1 MKTSR
6 STRVPARAA
15 AWRWCAIVVLGVLAI
30 VPGAARAQDLPAT
43 PPPIRSKDL
52 ERLLQAMEAGP
63 ESRAAAVAA
72 FDAYVDRWQRLR
84 DETIRPLQAS
94 MAAALAKVPA
104 MPSMEDAEELAGGV
118 VHTAGAEAEAEA
130 EAYQARVAEWQR
142 AWEDREAS
150 KKAALEP
157 FRARAASVSTDVRAA
172 ERALFEAVR
181 ATAASDASRAAVD
194 REELVR
200 RRRIAVA
207 SREDLRGQ
215 PWMPLTFPSL
225 PTGAPAD
232 DALRAR
238 LDARIMAWER
248 ASAEALEQ
256 GASAEEFVRRR
267 LLAAAEVAAM
277 LPADVGAPW
286 IRGVR
291 GRAANQLGLWGIDP
305 SAGLASALGDRA
317 TPEVRARMDRWADE
331 RDALLVEAL
340 AAGDAEAADDVAADD
355 AAADDEAAP
364 SAASLRIA
372 LMQRDQELSDTALAE
387 LAALID
393 DPAFGKEALQMKLMQ
408 ESWKRR
414 PDDEGG
420 PRFAG
425 ESVMRGAM
433 ARSRAAVG
441 GDQPEDGE
449 EADPFGPDNMEWI
462 ASAGTIRR
470 ADLEPVRAR
479 LGIPD
484 EATSLWNQLC
494 DDLVA
499 TSAEVDSEM
508 KSFIKEAEQDR
519 GAGRGLVER
528 RRAIGRRSE
537 AAEMAWFDA
546 VAAAFPS
553 IPAEALD
560 AERGR
565 RAVRRAVEGGS
576 IFLVQVR
583 MVGNRWIDAD
593 LDRAAD
599 ACSSDARRAAA
610 RPLADWRGAQA
621 AAVNDLVACSERMF
635 ERMVAAHE
643 AMQAAAAD
651 GNEAG
656 IAAFDGFQR
665 VQADY
670 QREVDEVSRRAEA
683 TLAASTQA
691 VAEAMPRPQGAVFRR
706 GVRRQMHPE
715 VYRDQDRVDA
725 AIDAAL
731 GDPSLTPDQRG
742 AAAAAWGESQTRFEG
757 IAERLIAQSAKTDRA
772 MADMFGD
779 MLGAAAGEAG
789 ASEMERAALASDDLA
804 YDQAELRA
812 RTVRRV
818 RAAVGDRVADA
829 HGVR

>member
-6 STRVPARAA
+6 SIRVAAHVA
-15 AWRWCAIVVLGVLAI
+15 AWRWCAMAVVGVLVL
-30 VPGAARAQDLPAT
+30 VPGMARAQDLPAT

-63 ESRAAAVAA
+63 EARAAAVAA

-104 MPSMEDAEELAGGV
+104 MQDAEALAGGV
-118 VHTAGAEAEAEA
+118 VHAAGAEAEAEA

-142 AWEDREAS
+142 AWEEREAA
-150 KKAALEP
+150 KKAVLEP
-157 FRARAASVSTDVRAA
+157 FRARAAGVSTDVRAA
-172 ERALFEAVR
+172 ERALFEAMR

-215 PWMPLTFPSL
+215 QGIPLTFPSL

-232 DALRAR
+232 EALRGR
-238 LDARIMAWER
+238 IDARIMAWER

-256 GASAEEFVRRR
+256 GTPAEEFVRRR
-267 LLAAAEVAAM
+267 LAAAAEVAAM
-277 LPADVGAPW
+277 LPAEVGAPW

-317 TPEVRARMDRWADE
+317 TPEVRARLDRWAEE
-331 RDALLVEAL
+331 RDALLLEAL
-340 AAGDAEAADDVAADD
+340 AVDG
-355 AAADDEAAP
+355 AAADGAVATDDAAAP
-364 SAASLRIA
+364 SAASVRMSL
-372 LMQRDQELSDTALAE
+372 LQRDQELSNTALAE
-387 LAALID
+387 LAALIA
-393 DPAFGKEALQMKLMQ
+393 DPALGKEALQMKLMS

-414 PDDEGG
+414 PDDDGG

-425 ESVMRGAM
+425 DSVMRGAM
-433 ARSRAAVG
+433 ARSIAAVG

-449 EADPFGPDNMEWI
+449 DGEDGDPFGPAMMERI
-462 ASAGTIRR
+462 VSAGTIRR

-484 EATSLWNQLC
+484 EAASLWNQLC

-519 GAGRGLVER
+519 GVGRGLVER

-546 VAAAFPS
+546 VAAAFPA

-583 MVGNRWIDAD
+583 MIGNRWIDAD

-599 ACSSDARRAAA
+599 ACSPDARRAAA
-610 RPLADWRGAQA
+610 RPLGDWRGAQV

-635 ERMVAAHE
+635 ERMVAAQE
-643 AMQAAAAD
+643 AMQAAAAN
-651 GNEAG
+651 GNEAAV
-656 IAAFDGFQR
+656 AAFEGFQR

-670 QREVDEVSRRAEA
+670 QREVEEVSRRAEA

-706 GVRRQMHPE
+706 GVRRQLHPE
-715 VYRDQDRVDA
+715 VYRAQDRVDA
-725 AIDAAL
+725 AIGAAL

-779 MLGAAAGEAG
+779 MFADSGDGG
-789 ASEMERAALASDDLA
+789 PSEMERAALASDDLA
-804 YDQAELRA
+804 YDQVELRA

>member
-6 STRVPARAA
+6 STRVPAWVE
-15 AWRWCAIVVLGVLAI
+15 AWRWCVMVVLGVLAV
-30 VPGAARAQDLPAT
+30 VPAAARAQDLPAT

-52 ERLLQAMEAGP
+52 ERLLRAMEAGP

-104 MPSMEDAEELAGGV
+104 MPGMEDAEELAGGV

-238 LDARIMAWER
+238 IDARIMAWER

-267 LLAAAEVAAM
+267 LLAAAEVAKM
-277 LPADVGAPW
+277 LPADAGAPW

-291 GRAANQLGLWGIDP
+291 GAASNQLGLWGIDP

-317 TPEVRARMDRWADE
+317 TPEVRARMDRWAEE

-340 AAGDAEAADDVAADD
+340 AAGDAAASAN
-355 AAADDEAAP
+355 AAAVDDSAAP
-364 SAASLRIA
+364 SAASMRIT
-372 LMQRDQELSDTALAE
+372 LIQRDQELSDTALAE

-393 DPAFGKEALQMKLMQ
+393 DSAFGKEALQMKLMQ

-414 PDDEGG
+414 RDDEDG

-425 ESVMRGAM
+425 DSAMRGAM
-433 ARSRAAVG
+433 ARSIAAVG

-449 EADPFGPDNMEWI
+449 EADPFAPDMMERI

-484 EATSLWNQLC
+484 EAASLWNQLC

-508 KSFIKEAEQDR
+508 KSFIKQAEQDP
-519 GAGRGLVER
+519 GLGRGLVER

-537 AAEMAWFDA
+537 AAETAWFDA

-553 IPAEALD
+553 IPAEAID

-576 IFLVQVR
+576 IFLVQAR
-583 MVGNRWIDAD
+583 MTGNRWIDAD

-599 ACSSDARRAAA
+599 GCSPDARRAAA

-621 AAVNDLVACSERMF
+621 AAVNDLIACSERMV
-635 ERMVAAHE
+635 ERMVAAQE

-651 GNEAG
+651 GNAASM
-656 IAAFDGFQR
+656 AAFEGFQKA
-665 VQADY
+665 QADY

-779 MLGAAAGEAG
+779 MLADGDDGG
-789 ASEMERAALASDDLA
+789 PSEMERAALASDDLA

>member
-1 MKTSR
+1 MRTSR

-15 AWRWCAIVVLGVLAI
+15 AWRWCVMVVLGVLAV

-94 MAAALAKVPA
+94 MVAALAKVPA
-104 MPSMEDAEELAGGV
+104 MPDRWEAEAMAVGV
-118 VHTAGAEAEAEA
+118 VDAAGAEAEAEA
-130 EAYQARVAEWQR
+130 SRARAEEWQR
-142 AWEDREAS
+142 AWEAREES
-150 KKAALEP
+150 RKAALEP

-172 ERALFEAVR
+172 ERAFFEALR

-215 PWMPLTFPSL
+215 QGMPLTFPSL
-225 PTGAPAD
+225 PSGAPAD
-232 DALRAR
+232 EALRGR
-238 LDARIMAWER
+238 IDARIMAWER

-256 GASAEEFVRRR
+256 GVPAEEFVRRR
-267 LLAAAEVAAM
+267 LSAAAEVAAM
-277 LPADVGAPW
+277 LPADVGTPW

-340 AAGDAEAADDVAADD
+340 AAGDAAAAEDAAVDDA

-393 DPAFGKEALQMKLMQ
+393 DPALGKEALQMKLMQ

-414 PDDEGG
+414 PADEDG

-425 ESVMRGAM
+425 DSVMRGAV

-449 EADPFGPDNMEWI
+449 EADPFGPDMMEWI
-462 ASAGTIRR
+462 VSAGTIRR
-470 ADLEPVRAR
+470 ADLEPMRAR

-484 EATSLWNQLC
+484 EAASLWNQLC

-508 KSFIKEAEQDR
+508 TSFIKEAEQDP
-519 GAGRGLVER
+519 GGGRGMVER
-528 RRAIGRRSE
+528 RRAIGRRGE

-576 IFLVQVR
+576 IFLMQAR
-583 MVGNRWIDAD
+583 MTGNRWVDAD

-599 ACSSDARRAAA
+599 ACAPDARRAAA
-610 RPLADWRGAQA
+610 KPLADWRGAQA
-621 AAVNDLVACSERMF
+621 AAVNDLVACSERMV
-635 ERMVAAHE
+635 ERMVAAQE

-651 GNEAG
+651 GNAASM
-656 IAAFDGFQR
+656 AAFEGFQKA
-665 VQADY
+665 QADY

-691 VAEAMPRPQGAVFRR
+691 VAAAMPRPQGAVFRR

-725 AIDAAL
+725 AIGAAL

-742 AAAAAWGESQTRFEG
+742 AAAAAWGESQTRFEA
-757 IAERLIAQSAKTDRA
+757 IAERLIAQSARNDRA
-772 MADMFGD
+772 MADMFVD
-779 MLGAAAGEAG
+779 MLGTAAGDAG
-789 ASEMERAALASDDLA
+789 LSEIERASLASDDLA

-818 RAAVGDRVADA
+818 RAAVGDRVADT

>member
-1 MKTSR
+1 MKPSR
-6 STRVPARAA
+6 SIRVAA
-15 AWRWCAIVVLGVLAI
+15 HVSAWRWCAMAVVGVLLL
-30 VPGAARAQDLPAT
+30 VPGMARAQDLPAT

-63 ESRAAAVAA
+63 EARAAAVAA

-118 VHTAGAEAEAEA
+118 VPTAGAEAEAEA
-130 EAYQARVAEWQR
+130 EAHPARVLQARHR
-142 AWEDREAS
+142 AWEERKES

-207 SREDLRGQ
+207 SRGDLRGR
-215 PWMPLTFPSL
+215 WFPLTFPPL
-225 PTGAPAD
+225 PNGMPAD
-232 DALRAR
+232 EALRGR
-238 LDARIMAWER
+238 IDARIMAWER

-256 GASAEEFVRRR
+256 GASAEEFVRRG

-317 TPEVRARMDRWADE
+317 TPEVRARLDRWAEE

-340 AAGDAEAADDVAADD
+340 AGGDAGAADD
-355 AAADDEAAP
+355 AD
-364 SAASLRIA
+364 SLRIA
-372 LMQRDQELSDTALAE
+372 LMQRDQQLSDTALAE

-433 ARSRAAVG
+433 ARSIAAMG

-449 EADPFGPDNMEWI
+449 EADPFGPDMMERI

-484 EATSLWNQLC
+484 EAASLWNQLC

-508 KSFIKEAEQDR
+508 KSFIKEAEQDPGLGR
-519 GAGRGLVER
+519 GRGLVER

-546 VAAAFPS
+546 VAAAFPA

-576 IFLVQVR
+576 IFLVQAR
-583 MVGNRWIDAD
+583 MTGNRWIDAD

-599 ACSSDARRAAA
+599 ACSPDARRGAA
-610 RPLADWRGAQA
+610 RPLTDWRGAQA
-621 AAVNDLVACSERMF
+621 AAVNDLVACSERMV
-635 ERMVAAHE
+635 ERMVAAQE
-643 AMQAAAAD
+643 AMQAA
-651 GNEAG
+651 EAG
-656 IAAFDGFQR
+656 GNAARTAAFEGFQKA
-665 VQADY
+665 QAEW
-670 QREVDEVSRRAEA
+670 QREVEEVSRRAEA

-731 GDPSLTPDQRG
+731 GDPSLSPDQRG
-742 AAAAAWGESQTRFEG
+742 AAAAAWGESQTRFEA
-757 IAERLIAQSAKTDRA
+757 IAERLIAQSARNDRA

-779 MLGAAAGEAG
+779 MRGAAAGDAG
-789 ASEMERAALASDDLA
+789 RSEMERAALASDDLA

>member
-1 MKTSR
+1 M
-6 STRVPARAA
+6 VARRLGTIA
-15 AWRWCAIVVLGVLAI
+15 VVCVLALAC
-30 VPGAARAQDLPAT
+30 GTARAQGIPQT

-52 ERLLQAMEAGP
+52 NRMLEAMQAGAEAR
-63 ESRAAAVAA
+63 SAAVAA

-84 DETIRPLQAS
+84 DETVRPLQAS
-94 MAAALAKVPA
+94 MAAALAKVPGA
-104 MPSMEDAEELAGGV
+104 AEPDIDFGVPDAPAGDAQ
-118 VHTAGAEAEAEA
+118 TPAEAEAAAAAMSARIEELRRAMEA
-130 EAYQARVAEWQR
+130 REGARA
-142 AWEDREAS
+142 
-150 KKAALEP
+150 AALEP
-157 FRARAASVSTDVRAA
+157 FRARAAAVPNDVRAA
-172 ERALFEAVR
+172 ERAFFELLR
-181 ATAASDASRAAVD
+181 ATAASDAQRAVVE

-200 RRRIAVA
+200 RRRIALA
-207 SREDLRGQ
+207 SRPDLRASFGLT
-215 PWMPLTFPSL
+215 LTFPSL
-225 PTGAPAD
+225 PAGVPAD
-232 DALRAR
+232 EALRAR
-238 LDARIMAWER
+238 IDACIMAWER
-248 ASAEALEQ
+248 ASTASLEQ
-256 GASAEEFVRRR
+256 GGTADEFRSRRI
-267 LLAAAEVAAM
+267 AAAVEVAAM
-277 LPADVGAPW
+277 MPDEVGTRW
-286 IRGVR
+286 VRGVR
-291 GRAANQLGLWGIDP
+291 GRAANALGLWGIDP
-305 SAGLASALGDRA
+305 AAGLESALGDRA
-317 TPEVRARMDRWADE
+317 TPEVRARIDRWAEE
-331 RDALLVEAL
+331 RDALVVQAAAPPPAPVDGVAASDRMAL
-340 AAGDAEAADDVAADD
+340 MMRDRELSEAALTD
-355 AAADDEAAP
+355 
-364 SAASLRIA
+364 
-372 LMQRDQELSDTALAE
+372 
-387 LAALID
+387 LAALIA
-393 DPAFGKEALQMKLMQ
+393 DPSLDKDALETKLMA

-414 PDDEGG
+414 PDDDGDA
-420 PRFAG
+420 RFSG
-425 ESVMRGAM
+425 ESMMRSAM
-433 ARSRAAVG
+433 ERSIATLG
-441 GDQPEDGE
+441 GDEAADAGDSED
-449 EADPFGPDNMEWI
+449 ADPFDPAMMERI

-470 ADLEPVRAR
+470 ADLELVRAR

-484 EATSLWNQLC
+484 EGATLWDQLC

-499 TSAEVDSEM
+499 KSADIESEM
-508 KSFIKEAEQDR
+508 KSIVQAAAE
-519 GAGRGLVER
+519 GRGMVER
-528 RRAIGRRSE
+528 SRAIARRRE
-537 AAEMAWFDA
+537 AAETAWFDA

-553 IPAEALD
+553 IPAEAID

-576 IFLVQVR
+576 IFLVQAR
-583 MVGNRWIDAD
+583 MTGNRWIDAD

-599 ACSSDARRAAA
+599 GCSPDARRAAA

-621 AAVNDLVACSERMF
+621 AAVNDLIACSERMV
-635 ERMVAAHE
+635 ERMVAAQE

-651 GNEAG
+651 GNAASM
-656 IAAFDGFQR
+656 AAFEGFQKA
-665 VQADY
+665 QADY

-779 MLGAAAGEAG
+779 MLADGDDGG
-789 ASEMERAALASDDLA
+789 PSEMERAALASDDLA

>member
-1 MKTSR
+1 M
-6 STRVPARAA
+6 A
-15 AWRWCAIVVLGVLAI
+15 VVWVLTLAS
-30 VPGAARAQDLPAT
+30 GTARAQGIPQT

-52 ERLLQAMEAGP
+52 NRMLEAMQAGAEA
-63 ESRAAAVAA
+63 RAAAVAA

-94 MAAALAKVPA
+94 MAAALAKAP
-104 MPSMEDAEELAGGV
+104 G
-118 VHTAGAEAEAEA
+118 TAGTEMDFGVPDAPAGDAQTPAEAEAAAAAISAEIEEFRRAMEA
-130 EAYQARVAEWQR
+130 RDGARA
-142 AWEDREAS
+142 
-150 KKAALEP
+150 AALEP
-157 FRARAASVSTDVRAA
+157 FRARAAAVPNDVRAA
-172 ERALFEAVR
+172 ERAFFELLR
-181 ATAASDASRAAVD
+181 ATAASDAQRAVVE

-207 SREDLRGQ
+207 SRPDLRASFGLT
-215 PWMPLTFPSL
+215 LTFPSL
-225 PTGAPAD
+225 PAGVPAD
-232 DALRAR
+232 EALRAR
-238 LDARIMAWER
+238 IDACIMAWER
-248 ASAEALEQ
+248 ASTASLEQ
-256 GASAEEFVRRR
+256 GGTADEFRSRRI
-267 LLAAAEVAAM
+267 AAAVEVAAM
-277 LPADVGAPW
+277 MPDEVGTRW
-286 IRGVR
+286 VRGVR
-291 GRAANQLGLWGIDP
+291 GRAANALGLWGIDP
-305 SAGLASALGDRA
+305 AAGLESALGDRA
-317 TPEVRARMDRWADE
+317 TPEVRARIDRWAEE
-331 RDALLVEAL
+331 RDALVVQAAAPPPAPVDGVAASDRMAL
-340 AAGDAEAADDVAADD
+340 MMRDRELSEAALTD
-355 AAADDEAAP
+355 
-364 SAASLRIA
+364 
-372 LMQRDQELSDTALAE
+372 
-387 LAALID
+387 LAALIA
-393 DPAFGKEALQMKLMQ
+393 DPSLDKDALETKLMA

-414 PDDEGG
+414 PDDDGDA
-420 PRFAG
+420 RFSG
-425 ESVMRGAM
+425 ESMMRSAM
-433 ARSRAAVG
+433 ERSIATLG
-441 GDQPEDGE
+441 GDEAADAGDSED
-449 EADPFGPDNMEWI
+449 ADPFDPAMMERI

-470 ADLEPVRAR
+470 ADLELVRAR

-484 EATSLWNQLC
+484 EGATLWDQLC

-499 TSAEVDSEM
+499 KSADIESEM
-508 KSFIKEAEQDR
+508 KSIVQAAAE
-519 GAGRGLVER
+519 GRGMVER
-528 RRAIGRRSE
+528 SRAIARRRE
-537 AAEMAWFDA
+537 AAETAWFDA

-553 IPAEALD
+553 IPAEAID

-576 IFLVQVR
+576 LFLVQAR
-583 MVGNRWIDAD
+583 MTGNRWIDAD

-599 ACSSDARRAAA
+599 GCSPDARRAAA
-610 RPLADWRGAQA
+610 KPLADWRGAQA
-621 AAVNDLVACSERMF
+621 AAVNDLIACSERMV
-635 ERMVAAHE
+635 ERMVAAQE

-651 GNEAG
+651 GNAASM
-656 IAAFDGFQR
+656 AAFEGFQKA
-665 VQADY
+665 QADY

-779 MLGAAAGEAG
+779 MLADGDDGG
-789 ASEMERAALASDDLA
+789 PSEMERAALASDDLA

>member
-1 MKTSR
+1 M
-6 STRVPARAA
+6 VARRLGTIA
-15 AWRWCAIVVLGVLAI
+15 VVCVLALAC
-30 VPGAARAQDLPAT
+30 GTARAQGIPQT

-52 ERLLQAMEAGP
+52 NRMLEAMQAGAEAR
-63 ESRAAAVAA
+63 SAAVAA

-84 DETIRPLQAS
+84 DETVRPLQAS
-94 MAAALAKVPA
+94 MAAALAKAPGAAEPDMDFGVP
-104 MPSMEDAEELAGGV
+104 DAPAGEAQ
-118 VHTAGAEAEAEA
+118 TPAEAEAAAAAMSARIEEFRRAMEA
-130 EAYQARVAEWQR
+130 RDGARA
-142 AWEDREAS
+142 
-150 KKAALEP
+150 AALEP
-157 FRARAASVSTDVRAA
+157 FRARAAAVPNDVRAA
-172 ERALFEAVR
+172 ERAFFELVR
-181 ATAASDASRAAVD
+181 ATATSDAQRAVVE

-207 SREDLRGQ
+207 SRPDLRASFGLT
-215 PWMPLTFPSL
+215 LTFPSL
-225 PTGAPAD
+225 PAGVPAD
-232 DALRAR
+232 EALRAR
-238 LDARIMAWER
+238 IDACIIAWER
-248 ASAEALEQ
+248 ASTASLEQ
-256 GASAEEFVRRR
+256 GGTADEFRSRRI
-267 LLAAAEVAAM
+267 AAAVEVAAM
-277 LPADVGAPW
+277 MPDEVGTRW
-286 IRGVR
+286 VRGVR
-291 GRAANQLGLWGIDP
+291 GRAANALGLWGIDP
-305 SAGLASALGDRA
+305 AAGLESALGDRA
-317 TPEVRARMDRWADE
+317 TPEVRARIDRWAEE
-331 RDALLVEAL
+331 RDALVVQAAAPPPAPVDGVAASDRMAL
-340 AAGDAEAADDVAADD
+340 MMRDRELSEAALTD
-355 AAADDEAAP
+355 
-364 SAASLRIA
+364 
-372 LMQRDQELSDTALAE
+372 
-387 LAALID
+387 LAALIA
-393 DPAFGKEALQMKLMQ
+393 DPSLDKDALETKLMA

-414 PDDEGG
+414 PDDDGDA
-420 PRFAG
+420 RFSG
-425 ESVMRGAM
+425 ESMMRSAM
-433 ARSRAAVG
+433 ERSIATLG
-441 GDQPEDGE
+441 GDEAADAGDSED
-449 EADPFGPDNMEWI
+449 ADPFDPAMMERI

-470 ADLEPVRAR
+470 ADLELVRAR

-484 EATSLWNQLC
+484 EGATLWDQLC

-499 TSAEVDSEM
+499 KSADIESEM
-508 KSFIKEAEQDR
+508 KSIVQAAAE
-519 GAGRGLVER
+519 GRGMVER
-528 RRAIGRRSE
+528 SRAIARRRE
-537 AAEMAWFDA
+537 AAETAWFDA

-553 IPAEALD
+553 IPAEAID

-576 IFLVQVR
+576 IFLVQAR
-583 MVGNRWIDAD
+583 MTGNRWIDAD

-599 ACSSDARRAAA
+599 GCSPDARRAAA

-621 AAVNDLVACSERMF
+621 AAVNDLIACSERMV
-635 ERMVAAHE
+635 ERMVAAQE

-651 GNEAG
+651 GNAASM
-656 IAAFDGFQR
+656 AAFEGFQKA
-665 VQADY
+665 QADY

-779 MLGAAAGEAG
+779 MLADGDDGG
-789 ASEMERAALASDDLA
+789 PSEMERAALASDDLA

>member
-1 MKTSR
+1 MKPSR
-6 STRVPARAA
+6 SIRVAA
-15 AWRWCAIVVLGVLAI
+15 HVSAWRWCAMAVVGVLLL
-30 VPGAARAQDLPAT
+30 VPGMARAQDLPAT

-63 ESRAAAVAA
+63 EARAAAVAA

-118 VHTAGAEAEAEA
+118 VPTAGAEAEAEA
-130 EAYQARVAEWQR
+130 EAHQARVLQARHR
-142 AWEDREAS
+142 AWEERKES

-207 SREDLRGQ
+207 SRGDLRGR
-215 PWMPLTFPSL
+215 WFPLTFPPL
-225 PTGAPAD
+225 PNGMPAD
-232 DALRAR
+232 EALRGR
-238 LDARIMAWER
+238 IDARIMAWER

-256 GASAEEFVRRR
+256 GASAEEFVRRG

-317 TPEVRARMDRWADE
+317 TPEVRARLDRWAEE

-340 AAGDAEAADDVAADD
+340 AGGDAGAADD
-355 AAADDEAAP
+355 AD
-364 SAASLRIA
+364 SLRIA
-372 LMQRDQELSDTALAE
+372 LMQRDQQLSDTALAE

-433 ARSRAAVG
+433 ARSIAAMG

-449 EADPFGPDNMEWI
+449 EADPFGPDMMERI

-484 EATSLWNQLC
+484 EAASLWNQLC

-508 KSFIKEAEQDR
+508 KSFIKEAEQDPGLGR
-519 GAGRGLVER
+519 GRGLVER

-546 VAAAFPS
+546 VAAAFPA

-576 IFLVQVR
+576 IFLVQAR
-583 MVGNRWIDAD
+583 MTGNRWIDAD

-599 ACSSDARRAAA
+599 ACSPDARRGAA
-610 RPLADWRGAQA
+610 RPLTDWRGAQA
-621 AAVNDLVACSERMF
+621 AAVNDLVACSERMV

-643 AMQAAAAD
+643 AMQAA
-651 GNEAG
+651 EAG
-656 IAAFDGFQR
+656 GNAARTAAFEGFQKA
-665 VQADY
+665 QAEW
-670 QREVDEVSRRAEA
+670 QREVEEVSRRAEA

-731 GDPSLTPDQRG
+731 GDPSLSPDQRG
-742 AAAAAWGESQTRFEG
+742 AAAAAWGESQTRFEA
-757 IAERLIAQSAKTDRA
+757 IAERLIAQSARNDRA

-779 MLGAAAGEAG
+779 MRGAAAGDAG
-789 ASEMERAALASDDLA
+789 RSEMERAALASDDLA

>member
-1 MKTSR
+1 MKDR
-6 STRVPARAA
+6 SIHRATWSVARRSVAMA
-15 AWRWCAIVVLGVLAI
+15 VVWVLTLAS
-30 VPGAARAQDLPAT
+30 GTARAQGIPQT

-52 ERLLQAMEAGP
+52 NRMLEAMQAGAEA
-63 ESRAAAVAA
+63 RAAAVAA

-94 MAAALAKVPA
+94 MAAALAKAP
-104 MPSMEDAEELAGGV
+104 G
-118 VHTAGAEAEAEA
+118 TAGTEMDFGVPDAPAGDAQTPAEAEAAAAAISAEIEEFRRAMEA
-130 EAYQARVAEWQR
+130 RDGARA
-142 AWEDREAS
+142 
-150 KKAALEP
+150 AALEP
-157 FRARAASVSTDVRAA
+157 FRARAAAVPNDVRAA
-172 ERALFEAVR
+172 ERAFFELLR
-181 ATAASDASRAAVD
+181 ATATSDAQRAVVE

-207 SREDLRGQ
+207 SRPDLRASFGLA
-215 PWMPLTFPSL
+215 LTFPAL
-225 PTGAPAD
+225 PAGVPAD
-232 DALRAR
+232 EALRAR
-238 LDARIMAWER
+238 IDACILAWER
-248 ASAEALEQ
+248 ASTASLEQ
-256 GASAEEFVRRR
+256 GGTADEFRSRRI
-267 LLAAAEVAAM
+267 AAAVEVAAM
-277 LPADVGAPW
+277 MPDEVGTRW
-286 IRGVR
+286 VRGVR
-291 GRAANQLGLWGIDP
+291 GRAANALGLWGIDP
-305 SAGLASALGDRA
+305 AAGLESALGDRA
-317 TPEVRARMDRWADE
+317 TPEVRARIDRWAEE
-331 RDALLVEAL
+331 RDALVVQAAAPPPAPVDGVAASDRMAL
-340 AAGDAEAADDVAADD
+340 MMRDRELSEAALTD
-355 AAADDEAAP
+355 
-364 SAASLRIA
+364 
-372 LMQRDQELSDTALAE
+372 
-387 LAALID
+387 LAALIA
-393 DPAFGKEALQMKLMQ
+393 DPSLDKDALETKLMA

-414 PDDEGG
+414 PDDDGDA
-420 PRFAG
+420 RFSG
-425 ESVMRGAM
+425 ESMMRSAM
-433 ARSRAAVG
+433 ERSIATLG
-441 GDQPEDGE
+441 GDEAADAGDSED
-449 EADPFGPDNMEWI
+449 ADPFDPAMMERI

-470 ADLEPVRAR
+470 ADLELVRAR

-484 EATSLWNQLC
+484 EGATLWDQLC

-499 TSAEVDSEM
+499 KSADIESEM
-508 KSFIKEAEQDR
+508 KSIVQAAAE
-519 GAGRGLVER
+519 GRGMVER
-528 RRAIGRRSE
+528 SRAIARRRE
-537 AAEMAWFDA
+537 AAETAWFDA

-576 IFLVQVR
+576 IFLVQAR
-583 MVGNRWIDAD
+583 MTGNRWIDAD

-599 ACSSDARRAAA
+599 GCSPDARRAAA

-621 AAVNDLVACSERMF
+621 AAVNDLIACSERMV
-635 ERMVAAHE
+635 ERMVAAQE

-651 GNEAG
+651 GNAASM
-656 IAAFDGFQR
+656 AAFEGFQKA
-665 VQADY
+665 QADY

-779 MLGAAAGEAG
+779 MLADGDDGG
-789 ASEMERAALASDDLA
+789 PSEMERAALASDDLA

>member
-1 MKTSR
+1 MTTSR
-6 STRVPARAA
+6 SIHRAA
-15 AWRWCAIVVLGVLAI
+15 RMVARRLGTIAVVCVLALAC
-30 VPGAARAQDLPAT
+30 GTARAQGIPQT

-52 ERLLQAMEAGP
+52 NRMLEAMQAGAEAR
-63 ESRAAAVAA
+63 SAAVAA

-84 DETIRPLQAS
+84 DETVRPLQAS
-94 MAAALAKVPA
+94 MAAALAKAPGAAEPDMDFGVP
-104 MPSMEDAEELAGGV
+104 DAPAGEAQ
-118 VHTAGAEAEAEA
+118 TPAEAEAAAAAMSARIEEFRRAMEA
-130 EAYQARVAEWQR
+130 RDGARA
-142 AWEDREAS
+142 
-150 KKAALEP
+150 AALEP
-157 FRARAASVSTDVRAA
+157 FRARAAAVPNDVRAA
-172 ERALFEAVR
+172 ERAFFELVR
-181 ATAASDASRAAVD
+181 ATATSDAQRAVVE

-207 SREDLRGQ
+207 SRPDLRASFGLT
-215 PWMPLTFPSL
+215 LTFPSL
-225 PTGAPAD
+225 PAGVPAD
-232 DALRAR
+232 EALRAR
-238 LDARIMAWER
+238 IDACIMAWER
-248 ASAEALEQ
+248 ASTASLEQ
-256 GASAEEFVRRR
+256 GGTADEFRSRRI
-267 LLAAAEVAAM
+267 AAAVEVAAM
-277 LPADVGAPW
+277 MPDEVGTRW
-286 IRGVR
+286 VRGVR
-291 GRAANQLGLWGIDP
+291 GRAANALGLWGIDP
-305 SAGLASALGDRA
+305 AAGLESALGDRA
-317 TPEVRARMDRWADE
+317 TPEVRARIDRWAEE
-331 RDALLVEAL
+331 RDALVVQAAAPPPAPVDGVAASDRMAL
-340 AAGDAEAADDVAADD
+340 MMRDRELSEAALTD
-355 AAADDEAAP
+355 
-364 SAASLRIA
+364 
-372 LMQRDQELSDTALAE
+372 
-387 LAALID
+387 LAALIA
-393 DPAFGKEALQMKLMQ
+393 DPSLDKDALETKLMA

-414 PDDEGG
+414 PDDDGDA
-420 PRFAG
+420 RFSG
-425 ESVMRGAM
+425 ESMMRSAM
-433 ARSRAAVG
+433 ERSIATLG
-441 GDQPEDGE
+441 GDEAADAGDSED
-449 EADPFGPDNMEWI
+449 ADPFDPAMMERI

-470 ADLEPVRAR
+470 ADLELVRAR

-484 EATSLWNQLC
+484 EGATLWDQLC

-499 TSAEVDSEM
+499 KSADIESEM
-508 KSFIKEAEQDR
+508 KSIVQAAAE
-519 GAGRGLVER
+519 GRGMVER
-528 RRAIGRRSE
+528 SRAIARRRE
-537 AAEMAWFDA
+537 AAETAWFDA

-576 IFLVQVR
+576 IFLVQAR
-583 MVGNRWIDAD
+583 MTGNRWIDAD

-599 ACSSDARRAAA
+599 GCSPDARRAAA

-621 AAVNDLVACSERMF
+621 AAVNDLIACSERMV
-635 ERMVAAHE
+635 ERMVAAQE

-651 GNEAG
+651 GNAASM
-656 IAAFDGFQR
+656 AAFEGFQKA
-665 VQADY
+665 QADY

-779 MLGAAAGEAG
+779 MLADGGDG
-789 ASEMERAALASDDLA
+789 GPSEMERAALASDDLA

>member
-1 MKTSR
+1 M
-6 STRVPARAA
+6 VARRLGTIA
-15 AWRWCAIVVLGVLAI
+15 VVCVLALAC
-30 VPGAARAQDLPAT
+30 GTARAQGIPQT

-52 ERLLQAMEAGP
+52 NRMLEAMQAGAEA
-63 ESRAAAVAA
+63 RAAAVAA

-94 MAAALAKVPA
+94 MAAALAKAPGAAEPDMDFGVP
-104 MPSMEDAEELAGGV
+104 DAPAGDAQ
-118 VHTAGAEAEAEA
+118 TPAEAEAAAAAISAEIEEFRRAMEA
-130 EAYQARVAEWQR
+130 RDGARA
-142 AWEDREAS
+142 
-150 KKAALEP
+150 AALEP
-157 FRARAASVSTDVRAA
+157 FRARAAAVPNDVRAA
-172 ERALFEAVR
+172 ERAFFELLR
-181 ATAASDASRAAVD
+181 ATATSDAQRAVVE

-207 SREDLRGQ
+207 SRPDLRASFGLT
-215 PWMPLTFPSL
+215 LTFPSL
-225 PTGAPAD
+225 PAGVPAD
-232 DALRAR
+232 EALRAR
-238 LDARIMAWER
+238 IDACIIAWER
-248 ASAEALEQ
+248 ASTASLEQ
-256 GASAEEFVRRR
+256 GGTADEFRSRRI
-267 LLAAAEVAAM
+267 AAAVEVAAM
-277 LPADVGAPW
+277 MPDEVGTRW
-286 IRGVR
+286 VRGVR
-291 GRAANQLGLWGIDP
+291 GRAANALGLWGIDP
-305 SAGLASALGDRA
+305 AAGLESALGDRA
-317 TPEVRARMDRWADE
+317 TPEVRARIDRWAEE
-331 RDALLVEAL
+331 RDALVVQAAAPPPAPVDGVAASDRMAL
-340 AAGDAEAADDVAADD
+340 MMRDRELSEAALTD
-355 AAADDEAAP
+355 
-364 SAASLRIA
+364 
-372 LMQRDQELSDTALAE
+372 
-387 LAALID
+387 LAALIA
-393 DPAFGKEALQMKLMQ
+393 DPSLDKDALETKLMA

-414 PDDEGG
+414 PDDDGDA
-420 PRFAG
+420 RFSG
-425 ESVMRGAM
+425 ESMMRSAM
-433 ARSRAAVG
+433 ERSIATLG
-441 GDQPEDGE
+441 GDEAADAGDSED
-449 EADPFGPDNMEWI
+449 ADPFDPAMMERI

-470 ADLEPVRAR
+470 ADLELVRAR

-484 EATSLWNQLC
+484 EGATLWDQLC

-499 TSAEVDSEM
+499 KSADIESEM
-508 KSFIKEAEQDR
+508 KSIVQAAAE
-519 GAGRGLVER
+519 GRGMVER
-528 RRAIGRRSE
+528 SRAIARRRE
-537 AAEMAWFDA
+537 AAETAWFDA

-553 IPAEALD
+553 IPAEAID

-576 IFLVQVR
+576 IFLVQAR
-583 MVGNRWIDAD
+583 MTGNRWIDAD

-599 ACSSDARRAAA
+599 GCSPDARRAAA

-621 AAVNDLVACSERMF
+621 AAVNDLIACSERMV
-635 ERMVAAHE
+635 ERMVDAQE

-651 GNEAG
+651 GNAASM
-656 IAAFDGFQR
+656 AAFEGFQKA
-665 VQADY
+665 QADY

-779 MLGAAAGEAG
+779 MLADGDDGG
-789 ASEMERAALASDDLA
+789 PSEMERAALASDDLA

>member
-1 MKTSR
+1 M
-6 STRVPARAA
+6 VARRLGTIA
-15 AWRWCAIVVLGVLAI
+15 VVCVLALAC
-30 VPGAARAQDLPAT
+30 GTARAQGIPQT

-52 ERLLQAMEAGP
+52 NRMLEAMQAGAEAR
-63 ESRAAAVAA
+63 SAAVAA

-84 DETIRPLQAS
+84 DETVRPLQAS
-94 MAAALAKVPA
+94 MAAALAKAPGAAEPDMDFGVP
-104 MPSMEDAEELAGGV
+104 DAPAGEAQ
-118 VHTAGAEAEAEA
+118 TPAEAEAAAAAMSARIEEFRRAMEA
-130 EAYQARVAEWQR
+130 RDGARA
-142 AWEDREAS
+142 
-150 KKAALEP
+150 AALEP
-157 FRARAASVSTDVRAA
+157 FRARAAAVPNDVRAA
-172 ERALFEAVR
+172 ERAFFELVR
-181 ATAASDASRAAVD
+181 ATATSDAQRAVVE

-207 SREDLRGQ
+207 SRPDLRASFGLT
-215 PWMPLTFPSL
+215 LTFPSL
-225 PTGAPAD
+225 PAGVPAD
-232 DALRAR
+232 EALRAR
-238 LDARIMAWER
+238 IDACIMAWER
-248 ASAEALEQ
+248 ASTASLEQ
-256 GASAEEFVRRR
+256 GGTADEFRSRRI
-267 LLAAAEVAAM
+267 AAAVEVAAM
-277 LPADVGAPW
+277 MPDEVGTRW
-286 IRGVR
+286 VRGVR
-291 GRAANQLGLWGIDP
+291 GRAANALGLWGIDP
-305 SAGLASALGDRA
+305 AAGLESALGDRA
-317 TPEVRARMDRWADE
+317 TPEVRARIDRWAEE
-331 RDALLVEAL
+331 RDALVVQAAAPPPAPVDGVAASDRMAL
-340 AAGDAEAADDVAADD
+340 MMRDRELSEAALTD
-355 AAADDEAAP
+355 
-364 SAASLRIA
+364 
-372 LMQRDQELSDTALAE
+372 
-387 LAALID
+387 LAALIA
-393 DPAFGKEALQMKLMQ
+393 DPSLDKDALETKLMA

-414 PDDEGG
+414 PDDDGDA
-420 PRFAG
+420 RFSG
-425 ESVMRGAM
+425 ESMMRSAM
-433 ARSRAAVG
+433 ERSIATLG
-441 GDQPEDGE
+441 GDEAADAGDSED
-449 EADPFGPDNMEWI
+449 ADPFDPAMMERI

-470 ADLEPVRAR
+470 ADLELVRAR

-484 EATSLWNQLC
+484 EGATLWDQLC

-499 TSAEVDSEM
+499 KSADIESEM
-508 KSFIKEAEQDR
+508 KSIVQAAAE
-519 GAGRGLVER
+519 GRGMVER
-528 RRAIGRRSE
+528 SRAIARRRE
-537 AAEMAWFDA
+537 AAETAWFDA

-553 IPAEALD
+553 IPAEAID

-576 IFLVQVR
+576 IFLVQAR
-583 MVGNRWIDAD
+583 MTGNRWIDAD

-599 ACSSDARRAAA
+599 GCSPDARRAAA

-621 AAVNDLVACSERMF
+621 AAVNDLIACSERMV
-635 ERMVAAHE
+635 ERMVAAQE

-651 GNEAG
+651 GNAASM
-656 IAAFDGFQR
+656 AAFEGFQKA
-665 VQADY
+665 QADY

-779 MLGAAAGEAG
+779 MLADGDDGG
-789 ASEMERAALASDDLA
+789 PSEMERAALASDDLA

>member
-1 MKTSR
+1 MTTSR
-6 STRVPARAA
+6 SIHRAA
-15 AWRWCAIVVLGVLAI
+15 RMVARRLGTIAVVCVLALAC
-30 VPGAARAQDLPAT
+30 GTARAQGIPQT

-52 ERLLQAMEAGP
+52 NRMLEAMQAGAEA
-63 ESRAAAVAA
+63 RAAAVAA

-94 MAAALAKVPA
+94 MAAALAKAP
-104 MPSMEDAEELAGGV
+104 G
-118 VHTAGAEAEAEA
+118 TAGTEMDFGVPDAPAGDAQTPAEAEAAAAAMSAEIEEYRRAMEA
-130 EAYQARVAEWQR
+130 RDGARA
-142 AWEDREAS
+142 
-150 KKAALEP
+150 AALEP
-157 FRARAASVSTDVRAA
+157 FRARAAAVPNDVRAA
-172 ERALFEAVR
+172 ERAFFELLR
-181 ATAASDASRAAVD
+181 ATAASDAQRAVVE

-207 SREDLRGQ
+207 SRPDLRASFGLA
-215 PWMPLTFPSL
+215 LTFPAL
-225 PTGAPAD
+225 PAGVPAD
-232 DALRAR
+232 EALRAR
-238 LDARIMAWER
+238 IDACIMAWER
-248 ASAEALEQ
+248 ASTASLEQ
-256 GASAEEFVRRR
+256 GGTADEFRSRRI
-267 LLAAAEVAAM
+267 AAAVEVAAM
-277 LPADVGAPW
+277 MPDEVGTRW
-286 IRGVR
+286 VRGVR
-291 GRAANQLGLWGIDP
+291 GRAANALGLWGIDP
-305 SAGLASALGDRA
+305 AAGLESALGDRA
-317 TPEVRARMDRWADE
+317 TPEVRARIDRWAEE
-331 RDALLVEAL
+331 RDALVVQAAAPPPAPVDGVAASDRMAL
-340 AAGDAEAADDVAADD
+340 MMRDRELSEAALTD
-355 AAADDEAAP
+355 
-364 SAASLRIA
+364 
-372 LMQRDQELSDTALAE
+372 
-387 LAALID
+387 LAALIA
-393 DPAFGKEALQMKLMQ
+393 DPSLDKDALETKLMA

-414 PDDEGG
+414 PDDDGDA
-420 PRFAG
+420 RFSG
-425 ESVMRGAM
+425 ESMMRSAM
-433 ARSRAAVG
+433 ERSIATLG
-441 GDQPEDGE
+441 GDEAADAGDSED
-449 EADPFGPDNMEWI
+449 ADPFDPAMMERI

-470 ADLEPVRAR
+470 ADLELVRAR

-484 EATSLWNQLC
+484 EGATLWDQLC

-499 TSAEVDSEM
+499 KSADIESEM
-508 KSFIKEAEQDR
+508 KSIVQAAAE
-519 GAGRGLVER
+519 GRGMVER
-528 RRAIGRRSE
+528 SRAIARRRE
-537 AAEMAWFDA
+537 AAETAWFDA

-576 IFLVQVR
+576 IFLVQAR
-583 MVGNRWIDAD
+583 MTGNRWIDAD

-599 ACSSDARRAAA
+599 GCSPDARRAAA

-621 AAVNDLVACSERMF
+621 AAVNDLIACSERMV
-635 ERMVAAHE
+635 ERMVAAQE

-651 GNEAG
+651 GNAASM
-656 IAAFDGFQR
+656 AAFEGFQKA
-665 VQADY
+665 QADY

-779 MLGAAAGEAG
+779 MLADGDDGG
-789 ASEMERAALASDDLA
+789 PSEMERAALASDDLA

>member
-1 MKTSR
+1 M
-6 STRVPARAA
+6 VARRLGTIA
-15 AWRWCAIVVLGVLAI
+15 VVCVLALAC
-30 VPGAARAQDLPAT
+30 GTARAQGIPQT

-52 ERLLQAMEAGP
+52 NRMLEAMQAGAEAR
-63 ESRAAAVAA
+63 SAAVAA

-84 DETIRPLQAS
+84 DETVRPLQAS
-94 MAAALAKVPA
+94 MAAALAKAPGAAGPEMDFGVP
-104 MPSMEDAEELAGGV
+104 DAPAGDAQ
-118 VHTAGAEAEAEA
+118 TPAEAAAAAAAMSAEIEEYRRAMEARDG
-130 EAYQARVAEWQR
+130 ARA
-142 AWEDREAS
+142 
-150 KKAALEP
+150 AALEP
-157 FRARAASVSTDVRAA
+157 FRARAAAVPNDVRAA
-172 ERALFEAVR
+172 ERAFFELLR
-181 ATAASDASRAAVD
+181 ATAASDAQRAVVE

-200 RRRIAVA
+200 RRRIALA
-207 SREDLRGQ
+207 SRPDLRASFGLT
-215 PWMPLTFPSL
+215 LTFPSL
-225 PTGAPAD
+225 PAGVPAD
-232 DALRAR
+232 EALRAR
-238 LDARIMAWER
+238 IDACIIAWER
-248 ASAEALEQ
+248 ASTASLEQ
-256 GASAEEFVRRR
+256 GGTADEFRSRRI
-267 LLAAAEVAAM
+267 AAAVEVAAM
-277 LPADVGAPW
+277 MPDEVGTRW
-286 IRGVR
+286 VRGVR
-291 GRAANQLGLWGIDP
+291 GRAANALGLWGIDP
-305 SAGLASALGDRA
+305 AAGLESALGDRA
-317 TPEVRARMDRWADE
+317 TPEVRARIDRWAEE
-331 RDALLVEAL
+331 RDALVVQAAAPPPAPVDGVAASDRMAL
-340 AAGDAEAADDVAADD
+340 MMRDRELSEAALTD
-355 AAADDEAAP
+355 
-364 SAASLRIA
+364 
-372 LMQRDQELSDTALAE
+372 
-387 LAALID
+387 LAALIA
-393 DPAFGKEALQMKLMQ
+393 DPSLDKDALETKLMA

-414 PDDEGG
+414 PDDDGDA
-420 PRFAG
+420 RFSG
-425 ESVMRGAM
+425 ESMMRSAM
-433 ARSRAAVG
+433 ERSIATLG
-441 GDQPEDGE
+441 GDEAADAGDSED
-449 EADPFGPDNMEWI
+449 ADPFDPAMMERI

-470 ADLEPVRAR
+470 ADLELVRAR

-484 EATSLWNQLC
+484 EGATLWDQLC

-499 TSAEVDSEM
+499 KSADIESEM
-508 KSFIKEAEQDR
+508 KSIVQAAAE
-519 GAGRGLVER
+519 GRGMVER
-528 RRAIGRRSE
+528 SRAIARRRE
-537 AAEMAWFDA
+537 AAETAWFDA

-553 IPAEALD
+553 IPAEAID

-576 IFLVQVR
+576 IFLVQAR
-583 MVGNRWIDAD
+583 MTGNRWIDAD

-599 ACSSDARRAAA
+599 GCSPDARRAAA

-621 AAVNDLVACSERMF
+621 AAVNDLIACSERMV
-635 ERMVAAHE
+635 ERMVAAQE

-651 GNEAG
+651 GNAASM
-656 IAAFDGFQR
+656 AAFEGFQKA
-665 VQADY
+665 QADY

-779 MLGAAAGEAG
+779 MLADGDDGG
-789 ASEMERAALASDDLA
+789 PSEMERAALASDDLA

>member
-1 MKTSR
+1 MKPSR
-6 STRVPARAA
+6 SIRVAA
-15 AWRWCAIVVLGVLAI
+15 HVSAWRWCAMAVVGVLLL
-30 VPGAARAQDLPAT
+30 VPGMARAQDLPAT

-63 ESRAAAVAA
+63 EARAAAVAA

-118 VHTAGAEAEAEA
+118 VPTAGAEAEAEA
-130 EAYQARVAEWQR
+130 EAHQARVLQARHR
-142 AWEDREAS
+142 AWEERKES

-207 SREDLRGQ
+207 SRGDLRGR
-215 PWMPLTFPSL
+215 WFPLTFPPL
-225 PTGAPAD
+225 PNGMPAD
-232 DALRAR
+232 EALRGR
-238 LDARIMAWER
+238 IDARIMAWER

-256 GASAEEFVRRR
+256 GASAEEFVRRG

-317 TPEVRARMDRWADE
+317 TPEVRARLDRWAEE

-340 AAGDAEAADDVAADD
+340 AGGDAGAADD
-355 AAADDEAAP
+355 AD
-364 SAASLRIA
+364 SLRIA
-372 LMQRDQELSDTALAE
+372 LMQRDQQLSDTALAE

-433 ARSRAAVG
+433 ARSIAAMG

-449 EADPFGPDNMEWI
+449 EADPFGPDMMERI

-484 EATSLWNQLC
+484 EAASLWNQLC

-508 KSFIKEAEQDR
+508 KSFIKEAEQDPGLGR
-519 GAGRGLVER
+519 GRGLVER

-546 VAAAFPS
+546 VAAAFPA

-576 IFLVQVR
+576 IFLVQAR
-583 MVGNRWIDAD
+583 MTGNRWIDAD

-599 ACSSDARRAAA
+599 ACSPDARRGAA
-610 RPLADWRGAQA
+610 RPLTDWRGAQA
-621 AAVNDLVACSERMF
+621 AAVNDLVACSERMV
-635 ERMVAAHE
+635 ERMVAAQE
-643 AMQAAAAD
+643 AMQAA
-651 GNEAG
+651 EAG
-656 IAAFDGFQR
+656 GNAARTAAFEGFQKA
-665 VQADY
+665 QAEW
-670 QREVDEVSRRAEA
+670 QREVEEVSRRAEA

-731 GDPSLTPDQRG
+731 GDPSLSPDQRG
-742 AAAAAWGESQTRFEG
+742 AAAAAWGESQTRFEA
-757 IAERLIAQSAKTDRA
+757 IAERLIAQSARNDRA

-779 MLGAAAGEAG
+779 MRGAAAGDAG
-789 ASEMERAALASDDLA
+789 RSEMERAALASDDLA

>member
-6 STRVPARAA
+6 SIRVAA
-15 AWRWCAIVVLGVLAI
+15 HVSAWRWCAMAVVGVLLL
-30 VPGAARAQDLPAT
+30 VPGMARAQDLPAT

-63 ESRAAAVAA
+63 EARAAAVAA

-118 VHTAGAEAEAEA
+118 VPTAGAEAEAEA
-130 EAYQARVAEWQR
+130 EAHQARALQARHR
-142 AWEDREAS
+142 AWEEREAS

-207 SREDLRGQ
+207 SRGDLRGR
-215 PWMPLTFPSL
+215 WFPLTFPPL
-225 PTGAPAD
+225 PNGMPTD
-232 DALRAR
+232 EALRGR
-238 LDARIMAWER
+238 IDARIMSWER

-256 GASAEEFVRRR
+256 GASAEEFVRRG

-317 TPEVRARMDRWADE
+317 TPEVRARLDRWAEE

-340 AAGDAEAADDVAADD
+340 AGGDAGAADD
-355 AAADDEAAP
+355 AD
-364 SAASLRIA
+364 SLRIA
-372 LMQRDQELSDTALAE
+372 LMQRDQQLSDTALAE

-433 ARSRAAVG
+433 ARSIAAMG

-449 EADPFGPDNMEWI
+449 EADPFGPDMMERI

-470 ADLEPVRAR
+470 ADLEPVRVR

-484 EATSLWNQLC
+484 EAASLWNQLC

-499 TSAEVDSEM
+499 TSAEVDSEI
-508 KSFIKEAEQDR
+508 KSFIKEAEQDP
-519 GAGRGLVER
+519 GLGRGLVER

-599 ACSSDARRAAA
+599 ACSPDARRGAA
-610 RPLADWRGAQA
+610 RPLTDWRGAQA
-621 AAVNDLVACSERMF
+621 AAVNDLVACSERMV
-635 ERMVAAHE
+635 ERMVAAQA
-643 AMQAAAAD
+643 AMQAAEAD
-651 GNEAG
+651 GNELG
-656 IAAFDGFQR
+656 MAAFEGFQKA
-665 VQADY
+665 QADY

-731 GDPSLTPDQRG
+731 GDPSLSPDQRG
-742 AAAAAWGESQTRFEG
+742 AAAAAWGESQTRFEA
-757 IAERLIAQSAKTDRA
+757 IAERLIAQSARNDRA
-772 MADMFGD
+772 MAYMFGD
-779 MLGAAAGEAG
+779 MRGAAAGDAG

>member
-1 MKTSR
+1 M
-6 STRVPARAA
+6 VARRLGTIA
-15 AWRWCAIVVLGVLAI
+15 VVCVLALAS
-30 VPGAARAQDLPAT
+30 GTARAQGIPQT

-52 ERLLQAMEAGP
+52 NRMLEAMQAGAEA
-63 ESRAAAVAA
+63 RAAAVAA

-94 MAAALAKVPA
+94 MAAALAKAP
-104 MPSMEDAEELAGGV
+104 G
-118 VHTAGAEAEAEA
+118 TAGTEMDFGVPDAPAGDAQTPAAAEAAAAAISAEIEEFRRAMEARDG
-130 EAYQARVAEWQR
+130 ARA
-142 AWEDREAS
+142 
-150 KKAALEP
+150 AALEP
-157 FRARAASVSTDVRAA
+157 FRARAAAVPNDVRAA
-172 ERALFEAVR
+172 ERAFFELLR
-181 ATAASDASRAAVD
+181 ATATSDAQRAVVE

-207 SREDLRGQ
+207 SRPDLRASFGLA
-215 PWMPLTFPSL
+215 LTFPAL
-225 PTGAPAD
+225 PAGVPAD
-232 DALRAR
+232 EALRAR
-238 LDARIMAWER
+238 IDACILAWER
-248 ASAEALEQ
+248 ASTASLEQ
-256 GASAEEFVRRR
+256 GGTADEFRSRRI
-267 LLAAAEVAAM
+267 AAAVEVAAM
-277 LPADVGAPW
+277 MPDEVGTRW
-286 IRGVR
+286 VRGVR
-291 GRAANQLGLWGIDP
+291 GRAANALGLWGIDP
-305 SAGLASALGDRA
+305 AAGLESALGDRA
-317 TPEVRARMDRWADE
+317 TPEVRARIDRWAEE
-331 RDALLVEAL
+331 RDALVVQAAAPPPAPVDGVAASDRMAL
-340 AAGDAEAADDVAADD
+340 MMRDRELSEAALTD
-355 AAADDEAAP
+355 
-364 SAASLRIA
+364 
-372 LMQRDQELSDTALAE
+372 
-387 LAALID
+387 LAALIA
-393 DPAFGKEALQMKLMQ
+393 DPSLDKDALETKLMA

-414 PDDEGG
+414 PDDDGDA
-420 PRFAG
+420 RFSG
-425 ESVMRGAM
+425 ESMMRSAM
-433 ARSRAAVG
+433 ERSIATLG
-441 GDQPEDGE
+441 GDEAADAGDSED
-449 EADPFGPDNMEWI
+449 ADPFDPAMMERI

-470 ADLEPVRAR
+470 ADLELVRAR

-484 EATSLWNQLC
+484 EGATLWDQLC

-499 TSAEVDSEM
+499 KSADIESEM
-508 KSFIKEAEQDR
+508 KSIVQAAAE
-519 GAGRGLVER
+519 GRGMVER
-528 RRAIGRRSE
+528 SRAIARRRE
-537 AAEMAWFDA
+537 AAETAWFDA

-553 IPAEALD
+553 IPAEAID

-576 IFLVQVR
+576 IFLVQAR
-583 MVGNRWIDAD
+583 MTGNRWIDAD

-599 ACSSDARRAAA
+599 GCSPDARRAAA

-621 AAVNDLVACSERMF
+621 AAVNDLIACSERMV
-635 ERMVAAHE
+635 ERMVAAQE

-651 GNEAG
+651 GNAASM
-656 IAAFDGFQR
+656 AAFEGFQKA
-665 VQADY
+665 QADY

-779 MLGAAAGEAG
+779 MLADGDDGG
-789 ASEMERAALASDDLA
+789 PSEMERAALASDDLA

>member
-1 MKTSR
+1 MTGR
-6 STRVPARAA
+6 SIRRAAWSVARRSAAIAVVCVLALACGMARAEG
-15 AWRWCAIVVLGVLAI
+15 I
-30 VPGAARAQDLPAT
+30 PQT

-52 ERLLQAMEAGP
+52 NRMLEAMQAGAEA
-63 ESRAAAVAA
+63 RAAAVAA

-84 DETIRPLQAS
+84 DETVRPLQAS
-94 MAAALAKVPA
+94 MAAALAKAPGAAGPEMDFGVP
-104 MPSMEDAEELAGGV
+104 DAPAGDAQ
-118 VHTAGAEAEAEA
+118 TPAEAEAAAAAISAEIEEFRRAMEA
-130 EAYQARVAEWQR
+130 RDGARA
-142 AWEDREAS
+142 
-150 KKAALEP
+150 AALEP
-157 FRARAASVSTDVRAA
+157 FRARAAAVPNDVRAA
-172 ERALFEAVR
+172 ERAFFELVR
-181 ATAASDASRAAVD
+181 ATATSDAQRAVVE

-200 RRRIAVA
+200 RRRIALA
-207 SREDLRGQ
+207 SRPDLRASFGLT
-215 PWMPLTFPSL
+215 LTFPSL
-225 PTGAPAD
+225 PAGVPAD
-232 DALRAR
+232 EALRAR
-238 LDARIMAWER
+238 IDACIMAWER
-248 ASAEALEQ
+248 ASTASLEQ
-256 GASAEEFVRRR
+256 GGTADEFRSRRI
-267 LLAAAEVAAM
+267 AAAVEVAAM
-277 LPADVGAPW
+277 MPDEVGTRW
-286 IRGVR
+286 VRGVR
-291 GRAANQLGLWGIDP
+291 GRAANALGLWGIDP
-305 SAGLASALGDRA
+305 AAGLESALGDRA
-317 TPEVRARMDRWADE
+317 TPEVRARIDRWAEE
-331 RDALLVEAL
+331 RDALVVQAAAPPPAPVDGVAASDRMAL
-340 AAGDAEAADDVAADD
+340 MMRDRELSEAALTD
-355 AAADDEAAP
+355 
-364 SAASLRIA
+364 
-372 LMQRDQELSDTALAE
+372 
-387 LAALID
+387 LAALIA
-393 DPAFGKEALQMKLMQ
+393 DPSLDKDALETKLMA

-414 PDDEGG
+414 PDDDGDA
-420 PRFAG
+420 RFSG
-425 ESVMRGAM
+425 ESMMRSAM
-433 ARSRAAVG
+433 ERSIATLG
-441 GDQPEDGE
+441 GDEAADAGDSED
-449 EADPFGPDNMEWI
+449 ADPFDPAMMERI

-470 ADLEPVRAR
+470 ADLELVRAR

-484 EATSLWNQLC
+484 EGATLWDQLC

-499 TSAEVDSEM
+499 KSADIESEM
-508 KSFIKEAEQDR
+508 KSIVQAAAE
-519 GAGRGLVER
+519 GRGMVER
-528 RRAIGRRSE
+528 SRAIARRRE
-537 AAEMAWFDA
+537 AAETAWFDA

-553 IPAEALD
+553 IPAEAID

-576 IFLVQVR
+576 IFLVQAR
-583 MVGNRWIDAD
+583 MTGNRWIDAD

-599 ACSSDARRAAA
+599 GCSPDARRAAA

-621 AAVNDLVACSERMF
+621 AAVNDLIACSERMV
-635 ERMVAAHE
+635 ERMVAAQE

-651 GNEAG
+651 GNAASM
-656 IAAFDGFQR
+656 AAFEGFQKA
-665 VQADY
+665 QADY

-779 MLGAAAGEAG
+779 MLADGDDGG
-789 ASEMERAALASDDLA
+789 PSEMERAALASDDLA

>member
-1 MKTSR
+1 
-6 STRVPARAA
+6 
-15 AWRWCAIVVLGVLAI
+15 VLALAC
-30 VPGAARAQDLPAT
+30 GTARAQGIPQT

-52 ERLLQAMEAGP
+52 NRMLEAMQAGAEA
-63 ESRAAAVAA
+63 RAAAVAA

-94 MAAALAKVPA
+94 MAAALAKAP
-104 MPSMEDAEELAGGV
+104 G
-118 VHTAGAEAEAEA
+118 TAGTEMDFGVPDAPAGDAQTPAEAEAAAAAISAEIEEFRRAMEA
-130 EAYQARVAEWQR
+130 RDGARA
-142 AWEDREAS
+142 
-150 KKAALEP
+150 AALEP
-157 FRARAASVSTDVRAA
+157 FRARAAAVPNDVRAA
-172 ERALFEAVR
+172 ERAFFELLR
-181 ATAASDASRAAVD
+181 ATATSDAQRAVVE

-207 SREDLRGQ
+207 SRPDLRASFGLA
-215 PWMPLTFPSL
+215 LTFPAL
-225 PTGAPAD
+225 PAGVPAD
-232 DALRAR
+232 EALRAR
-238 LDARIMAWER
+238 IDACILAWER
-248 ASAEALEQ
+248 ASTASLEQ
-256 GASAEEFVRRR
+256 GGTADEFRSRRI
-267 LLAAAEVAAM
+267 AAAVEVAAM
-277 LPADVGAPW
+277 MPDEVGTRW
-286 IRGVR
+286 VRGVR
-291 GRAANQLGLWGIDP
+291 GRAANALGLWGIDP
-305 SAGLASALGDRA
+305 AAGLESALGDRA
-317 TPEVRARMDRWADE
+317 TPEVRARIDRWAEE
-331 RDALLVEAL
+331 RDALVVQAAAPPPAPVDGVAASDRMAL
-340 AAGDAEAADDVAADD
+340 MMRDRELSEAALTD
-355 AAADDEAAP
+355 
-364 SAASLRIA
+364 
-372 LMQRDQELSDTALAE
+372 
-387 LAALID
+387 LAALIA
-393 DPAFGKEALQMKLMQ
+393 DPSLDKDALETKLMA

-414 PDDEGG
+414 PDDDGDA
-420 PRFAG
+420 RFSG
-425 ESVMRGAM
+425 ESMMRSAM
-433 ARSRAAVG
+433 ERSIATLG
-441 GDQPEDGE
+441 GDEAADAGDSED
-449 EADPFGPDNMEWI
+449 ADPFDPAMMERI

-470 ADLEPVRAR
+470 ADLELVRAR

-484 EATSLWNQLC
+484 EGATLWDQLC

-499 TSAEVDSEM
+499 KSADIESEM
-508 KSFIKEAEQDR
+508 KSIVQAAAE
-519 GAGRGLVER
+519 GRGMVER
-528 RRAIGRRSE
+528 SRAIARRRE
-537 AAEMAWFDA
+537 AAETAWFDA

-553 IPAEALD
+553 IPAEAID

-576 IFLVQVR
+576 IFLVQAR
-583 MVGNRWIDAD
+583 MTGNRWIDAD

-599 ACSSDARRAAA
+599 GCSPDARRAAA

-621 AAVNDLVACSERMF
+621 AAVNDLIACSERMV
-635 ERMVAAHE
+635 ERMVAAQE

-651 GNEAG
+651 GNAASM
-656 IAAFDGFQR
+656 AAFEGFQKA
-665 VQADY
+665 QADY

-779 MLGAAAGEAG
+779 MLADGDDGG
-789 ASEMERAALASDDLA
+789 PSEMERAALASDDLA

>member
-1 MKTSR
+1 MTTSR
-6 STRVPARAA
+6 SIHRAA
-15 AWRWCAIVVLGVLAI
+15 RMVARRLGTIAVVCVLALAC
-30 VPGAARAQDLPAT
+30 GTARAQGIPQT

-52 ERLLQAMEAGP
+52 NRMLEAMQAGAEAR
-63 ESRAAAVAA
+63 SAAVAA

-84 DETIRPLQAS
+84 DETVRPLQAS
-94 MAAALAKVPA
+94 MAAALAKAPGAAEPDMDFGVP
-104 MPSMEDAEELAGGV
+104 DAPAGEAQ
-118 VHTAGAEAEAEA
+118 TPAEAEAAAAAMSARIEEFRRAMEA
-130 EAYQARVAEWQR
+130 RDGARA
-142 AWEDREAS
+142 
-150 KKAALEP
+150 AALEP
-157 FRARAASVSTDVRAA
+157 FRARAAAVPNDVRAA
-172 ERALFEAVR
+172 ERAFFELLR
-181 ATAASDASRAAVD
+181 ATAASDAQRAVVE

-200 RRRIAVA
+200 RRRIALA
-207 SREDLRGQ
+207 SRPDLRASFGLT
-215 PWMPLTFPSL
+215 LTFPSL
-225 PTGAPAD
+225 PAGVPAD
-232 DALRAR
+232 EALRAR
-238 LDARIMAWER
+238 IDACIMAWER
-248 ASAEALEQ
+248 ASTASLEQ
-256 GASAEEFVRRR
+256 GGTADEFRSRRI
-267 LLAAAEVAAM
+267 AAAVEVAAM
-277 LPADVGAPW
+277 MPDEVGTRW
-286 IRGVR
+286 VRGVR
-291 GRAANQLGLWGIDP
+291 GRAANALGLWGIDP
-305 SAGLASALGDRA
+305 AAGLESALGDRA
-317 TPEVRARMDRWADE
+317 TPEVRARIDRWAEE
-331 RDALLVEAL
+331 RDALVVQAAAPPPAPVDGVAASDRMAL
-340 AAGDAEAADDVAADD
+340 MMRDRELSEAALTD
-355 AAADDEAAP
+355 
-364 SAASLRIA
+364 
-372 LMQRDQELSDTALAE
+372 
-387 LAALID
+387 LAALIA
-393 DPAFGKEALQMKLMQ
+393 DPSLDKDALETKLMA

-414 PDDEGG
+414 PDDDGDA
-420 PRFAG
+420 RFSG
-425 ESVMRGAM
+425 ESMMRSAM
-433 ARSRAAVG
+433 ERSIATLG
-441 GDQPEDGE
+441 GDEAADAGDSED
-449 EADPFGPDNMEWI
+449 ADPFDPAMMERI

-470 ADLEPVRAR
+470 ADLELVRAR

-484 EATSLWNQLC
+484 EGATLWDQLC

-499 TSAEVDSEM
+499 KSADIESEM
-508 KSFIKEAEQDR
+508 KSIVQAAAE
-519 GAGRGLVER
+519 GRGMVER
-528 RRAIGRRSE
+528 SRAIARRRE

-576 IFLVQVR
+576 IFLVQAR
-583 MVGNRWIDAD
+583 MTGNRWIDAD

-599 ACSSDARRAAA
+599 GCSPDARRAAA

-621 AAVNDLVACSERMF
+621 AAVNDLIACSERMV
-635 ERMVAAHE
+635 ERMVAAQE

-651 GNEAG
+651 GNAASM
-656 IAAFDGFQR
+656 AAFEGFQKA
-665 VQADY
+665 QADY

-779 MLGAAAGEAG
+779 MLADGDDGG
-789 ASEMERAALASDDLA
+789 PSEMERAALASDDLA

>member
-1 MKTSR
+1 MTTSR
-6 STRVPARAA
+6 SIHRAA
-15 AWRWCAIVVLGVLAI
+15 RMVARRLGTIAVVCVLALAC
-30 VPGAARAQDLPAT
+30 GTARAQGIPQT

-52 ERLLQAMEAGP
+52 NRMLEAMQAGAEAR
-63 ESRAAAVAA
+63 SAAVAA

-84 DETIRPLQAS
+84 DETVRPLQAS
-94 MAAALAKVPA
+94 MAAALAKAPGAAEPDMDFGVP
-104 MPSMEDAEELAGGV
+104 DAPAGEAQ
-118 VHTAGAEAEAEA
+118 TPAEAEAAAAAMSARIEEFRRAMEA
-130 EAYQARVAEWQR
+130 RDGARA
-142 AWEDREAS
+142 
-150 KKAALEP
+150 AALEP
-157 FRARAASVSTDVRAA
+157 FRARAAAVPNDVRAA
-172 ERALFEAVR
+172 ERAFFELVR
-181 ATAASDASRAAVD
+181 ATATSDAQRAVVE

-207 SREDLRGQ
+207 SRPDLRASFGLT
-215 PWMPLTFPSL
+215 LTFPSL
-225 PTGAPAD
+225 PAGVPAD
-232 DALRAR
+232 EALRAR
-238 LDARIMAWER
+238 IDACIIAWER
-248 ASAEALEQ
+248 ASTASLEQ
-256 GASAEEFVRRR
+256 GGTADEFRSRRI
-267 LLAAAEVAAM
+267 AAAVEVAAM
-277 LPADVGAPW
+277 MPDEVGTRW
-286 IRGVR
+286 VRGVR
-291 GRAANQLGLWGIDP
+291 GRAANALGLWGIDP
-305 SAGLASALGDRA
+305 AAGLESALGDRA
-317 TPEVRARMDRWADE
+317 TPEVRARIDRWAEE
-331 RDALLVEAL
+331 RDALVVQAAAPPPAPVDGVAASDRMAL
-340 AAGDAEAADDVAADD
+340 MMRDRELSEAALTD
-355 AAADDEAAP
+355 
-364 SAASLRIA
+364 
-372 LMQRDQELSDTALAE
+372 
-387 LAALID
+387 LAALIA
-393 DPAFGKEALQMKLMQ
+393 DPSLDKDALETKLMA

-414 PDDEGG
+414 PDDDGDA
-420 PRFAG
+420 RFSG
-425 ESVMRGAM
+425 ESMMRSAM
-433 ARSRAAVG
+433 ERSIATLG
-441 GDQPEDGE
+441 GDEAADAGDSED
-449 EADPFGPDNMEWI
+449 ADPFDPVMMERI

-470 ADLEPVRAR
+470 ADLELVRAR

-484 EATSLWNQLC
+484 EGATLWDQLC

-499 TSAEVDSEM
+499 KSADIESEM
-508 KSFIKEAEQDR
+508 KSIVQAAAE
-519 GAGRGLVER
+519 GRGMVER
-528 RRAIGRRSE
+528 SRAIARRRE
-537 AAEMAWFDA
+537 AAETAWFDA

-553 IPAEALD
+553 IPAEAID

-576 IFLVQVR
+576 IFLVQAR
-583 MVGNRWIDAD
+583 MTGNRWIDAD

-599 ACSSDARRAAA
+599 GCSPDARRAAA

-621 AAVNDLVACSERMF
+621 AAVNDLIACSERMV
-635 ERMVAAHE
+635 ERMVAAQE

-651 GNEAG
+651 GNAASM
-656 IAAFDGFQR
+656 AAFEGFQKA
-665 VQADY
+665 QADY

-779 MLGAAAGEAG
+779 MLADGGDG
-789 ASEMERAALASDDLA
+789 GPSEMERAALASDDLA

>member
-1 MKTSR
+1 M
-6 STRVPARAA
+6 A
-15 AWRWCAIVVLGVLAI
+15 VVWVLTLAS
-30 VPGAARAQDLPAT
+30 GTARAQGIPQT

-52 ERLLQAMEAGP
+52 NRMLEAMQAGAEA
-63 ESRAAAVAA
+63 RAAAVAA

-94 MAAALAKVPA
+94 MAAALAKAP
-104 MPSMEDAEELAGGV
+104 G
-118 VHTAGAEAEAEA
+118 TAGTEMDFGVPDAPAGDAQTPAEAEAAAAAISAEIEEFRRAMEA
-130 EAYQARVAEWQR
+130 RDGARA
-142 AWEDREAS
+142 
-150 KKAALEP
+150 AALEP
-157 FRARAASVSTDVRAA
+157 FRARAAAVPNDVRAA
-172 ERALFEAVR
+172 ERAFFELLR
-181 ATAASDASRAAVD
+181 ATAASDAQRAVVE

-207 SREDLRGQ
+207 SRPDLRASFGLT
-215 PWMPLTFPSL
+215 LTFPSL
-225 PTGAPAD
+225 PAGVPAD
-232 DALRAR
+232 EALRAR
-238 LDARIMAWER
+238 IDACIMAWER
-248 ASAEALEQ
+248 ASTASLEQ
-256 GASAEEFVRRR
+256 GGTADEFRSRRI
-267 LLAAAEVAAM
+267 AAAVEVAAM
-277 LPADVGAPW
+277 MPDEVGTRW
-286 IRGVR
+286 VRGVR
-291 GRAANQLGLWGIDP
+291 GRAANALGLWGIDP
-305 SAGLASALGDRA
+305 AAGLESALGDRA
-317 TPEVRARMDRWADE
+317 TPEVRARIDRWAEE
-331 RDALLVEAL
+331 RDALVVQAAAPPPAPVDGVAASDRMAL
-340 AAGDAEAADDVAADD
+340 MMRDRELSEAALTD
-355 AAADDEAAP
+355 
-364 SAASLRIA
+364 
-372 LMQRDQELSDTALAE
+372 
-387 LAALID
+387 LAALIA
-393 DPAFGKEALQMKLMQ
+393 DPSLDKDALETKLMA

-414 PDDEGG
+414 PDDDGDA
-420 PRFAG
+420 RFSG
-425 ESVMRGAM
+425 ESMMRSAM
-433 ARSRAAVG
+433 ERSIATLG
-441 GDQPEDGE
+441 GDEAADAGDSED
-449 EADPFGPDNMEWI
+449 ADPFDPAMMERI

-470 ADLEPVRAR
+470 ADLELVRAR

-484 EATSLWNQLC
+484 EGATLWDQLC

-499 TSAEVDSEM
+499 KSADIESEM
-508 KSFIKEAEQDR
+508 KSIVQAAAE
-519 GAGRGLVER
+519 GRGMVER
-528 RRAIGRRSE
+528 SRAIARRRE
-537 AAEMAWFDA
+537 AAETAWFDA

-553 IPAEALD
+553 IPAEAID

-576 IFLVQVR
+576 IFLVQAR
-583 MVGNRWIDAD
+583 MTGNRWIDAD

-599 ACSSDARRAAA
+599 GCSPDARRAAA

-621 AAVNDLVACSERMF
+621 AAVNDLIACSERMV
-635 ERMVAAHE
+635 ERMVAAQE

-651 GNEAG
+651 GNAASM
-656 IAAFDGFQR
+656 AAFEGFQKA
-665 VQADY
+665 QADY

-779 MLGAAAGEAG
+779 MLADGDDGG
-789 ASEMERAALASDDLA
+789 PSEMERAALASDDLA

>member
-1 MKTSR
+1 
-6 STRVPARAA
+6 
-15 AWRWCAIVVLGVLAI
+15 
-30 VPGAARAQDLPAT
+30 
-43 PPPIRSKDL
+43 
-52 ERLLQAMEAGP
+52 
-63 ESRAAAVAA
+63 
-72 FDAYVDRWQRLR
+72 
-84 DETIRPLQAS
+84 
-94 MAAALAKVPA
+94 
-104 MPSMEDAEELAGGV
+104 
-118 VHTAGAEAEAEA
+118 
-130 EAYQARVAEWQR
+130 
-142 AWEDREAS
+142 
-150 KKAALEP
+150 
-157 FRARAASVSTDVRAA
+157 
-172 ERALFEAVR
+172 
-181 ATAASDASRAAVD
+181 
-194 REELVR
+194 
-200 RRRIAVA
+200 
-207 SREDLRGQ
+207 
-215 PWMPLTFPSL
+215 
-225 PTGAPAD
+225 
-232 DALRAR
+232 
-238 LDARIMAWER
+238 
-248 ASAEALEQ
+248 
-256 GASAEEFVRRR
+256 
-267 LLAAAEVAAM
+267 M

-317 TPEVRARMDRWADE
+317 TPEVRARLDRWAEE
-331 RDALLVEAL
+331 RDALLLEAL
-340 AAGDAEAADDVAADD
+340 AVNGAAADGAVATDD
-355 AAADDEAAP
+355 AAAP
-364 SAASLRIA
+364 SVASVRMSL
-372 LMQRDQELSDTALAE
+372 LQRDQELSNTALAE
-387 LAALID
+387 LAALIA
-393 DPAFGKEALQMKLMQ
+393 DPALGKEALQMKLMS

-433 ARSRAAVG
+433 ARSIAAVG

-449 EADPFGPDNMEWI
+449 DGEDGDPFGPDMMERI

-470 ADLEPVRAR
+470 ADLEPMRAR

-484 EATSLWNQLC
+484 EAASLWNQLC

-499 TSAEVDSEM
+499 TSAEIDSEM
-508 KSFIKEAEQDR
+508 TSFIKEAEQDP
-519 GAGRGLVER
+519 GGGRGMVER
-528 RRAIGRRSE
+528 RRAIGRRGE

-576 IFLVQVR
+576 IFLMQAR
-583 MVGNRWIDAD
+583 MTGNRWVDAD

-599 ACSSDARRAAA
+599 ACAPDARRAAA
-610 RPLADWRGAQA
+610 KPLADWRGAQA
-621 AAVNDLVACSERMF
+621 AAVHDLVACSERMV
-635 ERMVAAHE
+635 ERMVAAQE

-651 GNEAG
+651 GNEAAM
-656 IAAFDGFQR
+656 AAFDGFQR
-665 VQADY
+665 AQADY
-670 QREVDEVSRRAEA
+670 QREVEEVSRRAEA

-706 GVRRQMHPE
+706 GVRRQLHPE
-715 VYRDQDRVDA
+715 VYRAQDRVDA
-725 AIDAAL
+725 AIGAAL

-757 IAERLIAQSAKTDRA
+757 IAERLIAQSARTDRA

-779 MLGAAAGEAG
+779 MFADGGNG
-789 ASEMERAALASDDLA
+789 GPSEMERAALAGDDLA

>member
-1 MKTSR
+1 
-6 STRVPARAA
+6 
-15 AWRWCAIVVLGVLAI
+15 
-30 VPGAARAQDLPAT
+30 
-43 PPPIRSKDL
+43 
-52 ERLLQAMEAGP
+52 
-63 ESRAAAVAA
+63 

-104 MPSMEDAEELAGGV
+104 MQDAEELAGGV
-118 VHTAGAEAEAEA
+118 VHAAGAEAEAEA
-130 EAYQARVAEWQR
+130 EAYQARLAEWQR
-142 AWEDREAS
+142 AWEEREAA
-150 KKAALEP
+150 KEAALEP
-157 FRARAASVSTDVRAA
+157 FRARAAGVSTDVRAA
-172 ERALFEAVR
+172 ERALFEAMR
-181 ATAASDASRAAVD
+181 ARAASDASRAAVD

-215 PWMPLTFPSL
+215 PSMPLTFPSL

-232 DALRAR
+232 EALRAR
-238 LDARIMAWER
+238 IDARVMAWER

-256 GASAEEFVRRR
+256 GTPAEEFVRRR
-267 LLAAAEVAAM
+267 LAAAAEVAAM
-277 LPADVGAPW
+277 LPAEVGAPW

-317 TPEVRARMDRWADE
+317 TPEVRARLDRWAEE
-331 RDALLVEAL
+331 RDALLLEAL
-340 AAGDAEAADDVAADD
+340 ADDG
-355 AAADDEAAP
+355 AAADGAVETGDAPAP
-364 SAASLRIA
+364 SAASARMSL
-372 LMQRDQELSDTALAE
+372 LQRDQELSNTVLAE
-387 LAALID
+387 LAALIA
-393 DPAFGKEALQMKLMQ
+393 DPALGKEALQMKLMS

-433 ARSRAAVG
+433 ARSIAAVG

-449 EADPFGPDNMEWI
+449 DGEDGDPFGPDMMERI
-462 ASAGTIRR
+462 VSAGTIRR

-479 LGIPD
+479 LGIQD
-484 EATSLWNQLC
+484 ESASLWNQLC

-508 KSFIKEAEQDR
+508 KSFIKQAEQDP
-519 GAGRGLVER
+519 GLGRGLVER

-553 IPAEALD
+553 IPAEALE

-576 IFLVQVR
+576 IFLVQAR
-583 MVGNRWIDAD
+583 MTGNRWIDAD

-599 ACSSDARRAAA
+599 ACSPDARRAAA

-621 AAVNDLVACSERMF
+621 AAVNDLVACSERMV
-635 ERMVAAHE
+635 ERMVAAQE
-643 AMQAAAAD
+643 AMQAA
-651 GNEAG
+651 EAG
-656 IAAFDGFQR
+656 GNAARMAAFEGFQKA
-665 VQADY
+665 QAEY
-670 QREVDEVSRRAEA
+670 QREVEEVSRRAEA

-706 GVRRQMHPE
+706 GVRRQLHPE
-715 VYRDQDRVDA
+715 VYRAQDRVDA
-725 AIDAAL
+725 AIGAAL

-742 AAAAAWGESQTRFEG
+742 AA
-757 IAERLIAQSAKTDRA
+757 
-772 MADMFGD
+772 
-779 MLGAAAGEAG
+779 
-789 ASEMERAALASDDLA
+789 
-804 YDQAELRA
+804 
-812 RTVRRV
+812 
-818 RAAVGDRVADA
+818 
-829 HGVR
+829 

>member
-1 MKTSR
+1 M
-6 STRVPARAA
+6 VARRLGTIA
-15 AWRWCAIVVLGVLAI
+15 VVCVLALAC
-30 VPGAARAQDLPAT
+30 GTARAQGIPQT

-52 ERLLQAMEAGP
+52 NRMLEAMQAGAEA
-63 ESRAAAVAA
+63 RAAAVAA

-94 MAAALAKVPA
+94 MAAALAKAP
-104 MPSMEDAEELAGGV
+104 G
-118 VHTAGAEAEAEA
+118 TAGTEMDFGVPDAPAGDAQTPAEAEAAAAAISAEIEEFRRVMEA
-130 EAYQARVAEWQR
+130 RDGARA
-142 AWEDREAS
+142 
-150 KKAALEP
+150 AALEP
-157 FRARAASVSTDVRAA
+157 FRARAAAVPNDVRAA
-172 ERALFEAVR
+172 ERAFFELVR
-181 ATAASDASRAAVD
+181 ATATSDAQRAVVE

-207 SREDLRGQ
+207 SRPDLRASFGLT
-215 PWMPLTFPSL
+215 LTFPSL
-225 PTGAPAD
+225 PAGVPAD
-232 DALRAR
+232 EALRAR
-238 LDARIMAWER
+238 IDACIIAWER
-248 ASAEALEQ
+248 ASTASLEQ
-256 GASAEEFVRRR
+256 GGTADEFRSRRI
-267 LLAAAEVAAM
+267 AAAVEVAAM
-277 LPADVGAPW
+277 MPDEVGTRW
-286 IRGVR
+286 VRGVR
-291 GRAANQLGLWGIDP
+291 GRAANALGLWGIDP
-305 SAGLASALGDRA
+305 AAGLESALGDRA
-317 TPEVRARMDRWADE
+317 TPEVRARIDRWAEE
-331 RDALLVEAL
+331 RDALVVQAAAPPPAPVDGVAASDRMAL
-340 AAGDAEAADDVAADD
+340 MMRDRELSEAALTD
-355 AAADDEAAP
+355 
-364 SAASLRIA
+364 
-372 LMQRDQELSDTALAE
+372 
-387 LAALID
+387 LAALIA
-393 DPAFGKEALQMKLMQ
+393 DPSLDKDALETKLMA

-414 PDDEGG
+414 PDDDGDA
-420 PRFAG
+420 RFSG
-425 ESVMRGAM
+425 ESMMRSAM
-433 ARSRAAVG
+433 ERSIATLG
-441 GDQPEDGE
+441 GDEAADAGDSED
-449 EADPFGPDNMEWI
+449 ADPFDPAMMERI

-470 ADLEPVRAR
+470 ADLELVRAR

-484 EATSLWNQLC
+484 EGATLWDQLC

-499 TSAEVDSEM
+499 KSADIESEM
-508 KSFIKEAEQDR
+508 KSIVQAAAE
-519 GAGRGLVER
+519 GRGMVER
-528 RRAIGRRSE
+528 SRAIARRRE
-537 AAEMAWFDA
+537 AAETAWFDA

-553 IPAEALD
+553 IPAEAID

-576 IFLVQVR
+576 IFLVQAR
-583 MVGNRWIDAD
+583 MTGNRWIDAD

-599 ACSSDARRAAA
+599 GCSPDARRAAA

-621 AAVNDLVACSERMF
+621 AAVNDLIACSERMV
-635 ERMVAAHE
+635 ERMVAAQE

-651 GNEAG
+651 GNAASM
-656 IAAFDGFQR
+656 AAFEGFQKA
-665 VQADY
+665 QADY

-779 MLGAAAGEAG
+779 MLADGDDGG
-789 ASEMERAALASDDLA
+789 PSEMERAALASDDLA

>member
-1 MKTSR
+1 M
-6 STRVPARAA
+6 A
-15 AWRWCAIVVLGVLAI
+15 VVWVLTLAS
-30 VPGAARAQDLPAT
+30 GTARAQGIPQT

-52 ERLLQAMEAGP
+52 NRMLEAMQAGAEA
-63 ESRAAAVAA
+63 RAAAVAA

-94 MAAALAKVPA
+94 MAAALAKAP
-104 MPSMEDAEELAGGV
+104 G
-118 VHTAGAEAEAEA
+118 TAGTEMDFGVPDAPAGDAQTPAEAEAAAAAISAEIEEFRRAMEA
-130 EAYQARVAEWQR
+130 RDGARA
-142 AWEDREAS
+142 
-150 KKAALEP
+150 AALEP
-157 FRARAASVSTDVRAA
+157 FRARAAAVPNDVRAA
-172 ERALFEAVR
+172 ERAFFELLR
-181 ATAASDASRAAVD
+181 ATAASDAQRAVVE

-207 SREDLRGQ
+207 SRPDLRASFGLT
-215 PWMPLTFPSL
+215 LTFPSL
-225 PTGAPAD
+225 PAGVPAD
-232 DALRAR
+232 EALRAR
-238 LDARIMAWER
+238 IDACIMAWER
-248 ASAEALEQ
+248 ASTASLEQ
-256 GASAEEFVRRR
+256 GGTADEFRSRRI
-267 LLAAAEVAAM
+267 AAAVEVAAM
-277 LPADVGAPW
+277 MPDEVGTRW
-286 IRGVR
+286 VRGVR
-291 GRAANQLGLWGIDP
+291 GRAANALGLWGIDP
-305 SAGLASALGDRA
+305 AAGLESALGDRA
-317 TPEVRARMDRWADE
+317 TPEVRARIDRWAEE
-331 RDALLVEAL
+331 RDALVVQAAAPPPAPVDGVAASDRMAL
-340 AAGDAEAADDVAADD
+340 MMRDRELSEAALTD
-355 AAADDEAAP
+355 
-364 SAASLRIA
+364 
-372 LMQRDQELSDTALAE
+372 
-387 LAALID
+387 LAALIA
-393 DPAFGKEALQMKLMQ
+393 DPSLDKDALETKLMA

-414 PDDEGG
+414 PDDDGDA
-420 PRFAG
+420 RFSG
-425 ESVMRGAM
+425 ESMMRSAM
-433 ARSRAAVG
+433 ERSIATLG
-441 GDQPEDGE
+441 GDEAADAGDSED
-449 EADPFGPDNMEWI
+449 ADPFDPAMMERI

-470 ADLEPVRAR
+470 ADLELVRAR

-484 EATSLWNQLC
+484 EGATLWDQLC

-499 TSAEVDSEM
+499 KSADIESEM
-508 KSFIKEAEQDR
+508 KSIVQAAAE
-519 GAGRGLVER
+519 GRGMVER
-528 RRAIGRRSE
+528 SRAIARRRE
-537 AAEMAWFDA
+537 AAETAWFDA

-553 IPAEALD
+553 IPAEAID

-576 IFLVQVR
+576 LFLVQAR
-583 MVGNRWIDAD
+583 MTGNRWIDAD

-599 ACSSDARRAAA
+599 GCSPDARRAAA
-610 RPLADWRGAQA
+610 KPLADWRGAQA
-621 AAVNDLVACSERMF
+621 AAVNDLIACSERMV
-635 ERMVAAHE
+635 ERMVAAQE

-651 GNEAG
+651 GNAASM
-656 IAAFDGFQR
+656 AAFEGFQKA
-665 VQADY
+665 QADY

-779 MLGAAAGEAG
+779 MLADGGDG
-789 ASEMERAALASDDLA
+789 GPSEMERAALASDDLA

>member
-1 MKTSR
+1 M
-6 STRVPARAA
+6 
-15 AWRWCAIVVLGVLAI
+15 VVLGVLAV
-30 VPGAARAQDLPAT
+30 VPAAARAQDLPAT

-52 ERLLQAMEAGP
+52 ERLLRAMEAGP

-104 MPSMEDAEELAGGV
+104 MPGMEDAEELAGGV

-238 LDARIMAWER
+238 IDARIMAWER

-267 LLAAAEVAAM
+267 LLAAAEVAKM
-277 LPADVGAPW
+277 LPADAGAPW

-291 GRAANQLGLWGIDP
+291 GRAANALGLWGIDP
-305 SAGLASALGDRA
+305 AAGLESALGDRA
-317 TPEVRARMDRWADE
+317 TPEVRARIDRWAEE
-331 RDALLVEAL
+331 RDALVVQAAAPPPAPVDGVAASDRMAL
-340 AAGDAEAADDVAADD
+340 MMRDRELSEAALTD
-355 AAADDEAAP
+355 
-364 SAASLRIA
+364 
-372 LMQRDQELSDTALAE
+372 
-387 LAALID
+387 LAALIA
-393 DPAFGKEALQMKLMQ
+393 DPSLDKDALETKLMA

-414 PDDEGG
+414 PDDDGDA
-420 PRFAG
+420 RFSG
-425 ESVMRGAM
+425 ESMMRSAM
-433 ARSRAAVG
+433 ERSIATLG
-441 GDQPEDGE
+441 GDEAADAGDSED
-449 EADPFGPDNMEWI
+449 ADPFDPAMMERI
-462 ASAGTIRR
+462 ASAGAIRR
-470 ADLEPVRAR
+470 ADLELVRAR

-484 EATSLWNQLC
+484 EGATLWDQLC

-499 TSAEVDSEM
+499 KSADIESEM
-508 KSFIKEAEQDR
+508 KSIVQAAAE
-519 GAGRGLVER
+519 GRGMVER
-528 RRAIGRRSE
+528 SQAIARRRE
-537 AAEMAWFDA
+537 AAETAWFDS

-553 IPAEALD
+553 IPAEAID

-565 RAVRRAVEGGS
+565 RAVRRVIESGS
-576 IFLVQVR
+576 LFLMQAR
-583 MVGNRWIDAD
+583 MTGNRWIDAD

-599 ACSSDARRAAA
+599 ACAHDARRAAA
-610 RPLADWRGAQA
+610 APLADWRRAQV
-621 AAVNDLVACSERMF
+621 AAVGDLVACSERMV
-635 ERMVAAHE
+635 ERMTAAQE

-651 GNEAG
+651 YAEGEG
-656 IAAFDGFQR
+656 VGFAAFEGFQKA
-665 VQADY
+665 QTDY
-670 QREVDEVSRRAEA
+670 QRDVAEVARRAEA
-683 TLAASTQA
+683 MQAASVQA
-691 VAEAMPRPQGAVFRR
+691 VADAMPRPQAAVFRR
-706 GVRRQMHPE
+706 SLRRQMHPE

-725 AIDAAL
+725 AIDSVL
-731 GDPSLTPDQRG
+731 GDPSLSADQRG
-742 AAAAAWGESQTRFEG
+742 AVAAAWGESQTRFEA
-757 IAERLIAQSAKTDRA
+757 IAERLVAQSARNDRA
-772 MADMFGD
+772 MADMFVD
-779 MLGAAAGEAG
+779 MMGAAGSDG
-789 ASEMERAALASDDLA
+789 GPSDMERAATESDDLA
-804 YDQAELRA
+804 FDQAELRA

>member
-1 MKTSR
+1 M
-6 STRVPARAA
+6 VARRLGTIA
-15 AWRWCAIVVLGVLAI
+15 VVCVLALAC
-30 VPGAARAQDLPAT
+30 GTARAQGIPQT

-52 ERLLQAMEAGP
+52 NRMLEAMQAGAEAR
-63 ESRAAAVAA
+63 SAAVAA

-84 DETIRPLQAS
+84 DETVRPLQAS
-94 MAAALAKVPA
+94 MAAALAKAPGAAGPEMDFGVP
-104 MPSMEDAEELAGGV
+104 DAPAGDAQ
-118 VHTAGAEAEAEA
+118 TPAEAEAAAAAMSAEIEEYRRAMEA
-130 EAYQARVAEWQR
+130 RDGARA
-142 AWEDREAS
+142 
-150 KKAALEP
+150 AALEP
-157 FRARAASVSTDVRAA
+157 FRARAAAVPNDVRAA
-172 ERALFEAVR
+172 ERAFFELLR
-181 ATAASDASRAAVD
+181 ATAASDAQRAVVE

-200 RRRIAVA
+200 RRRIALA
-207 SREDLRGQ
+207 SRPDLRASFGLT
-215 PWMPLTFPSL
+215 LTFPSL
-225 PTGAPAD
+225 PAGVPAD
-232 DALRAR
+232 EALRAR
-238 LDARIMAWER
+238 IDACILAWER
-248 ASAEALEQ
+248 ASTASLEQ
-256 GASAEEFVRRR
+256 GGTADEFRSRRI
-267 LLAAAEVAAM
+267 AAAVEVAAM
-277 LPADVGAPW
+277 MPDEVGTRW
-286 IRGVR
+286 VRGVR
-291 GRAANQLGLWGIDP
+291 GRAANALGLWGIDP
-305 SAGLASALGDRA
+305 AAGLESALGDRA
-317 TPEVRARMDRWADE
+317 TPEVRARIDRWAEE
-331 RDALLVEAL
+331 RDALVVQAAAPPPAPVDGVAASDRMAL
-340 AAGDAEAADDVAADD
+340 MMRDRELSEAALTD
-355 AAADDEAAP
+355 
-364 SAASLRIA
+364 
-372 LMQRDQELSDTALAE
+372 
-387 LAALID
+387 LAALIA
-393 DPAFGKEALQMKLMQ
+393 DPSLDKDALETKLMA

-414 PDDEGG
+414 PDDDGDA
-420 PRFAG
+420 RFSG
-425 ESVMRGAM
+425 ESMMRSAM
-433 ARSRAAVG
+433 ERSIATLG
-441 GDQPEDGE
+441 GDEAADAGDSED
-449 EADPFGPDNMEWI
+449 ADPFDPAMMERI

-470 ADLEPVRAR
+470 ADLELVRAR

-484 EATSLWNQLC
+484 EGATLWDQLC

-499 TSAEVDSEM
+499 KSADIESEM
-508 KSFIKEAEQDR
+508 KSIVQAAAE
-519 GAGRGLVER
+519 GRGMVER
-528 RRAIGRRSE
+528 SRAIARRRE
-537 AAEMAWFDA
+537 AAETAWFDA

-553 IPAEALD
+553 IPAEAID

-576 IFLVQVR
+576 IFLVQAR
-583 MVGNRWIDAD
+583 MTGNRWIDAD

-599 ACSSDARRAAA
+599 GCSPDARRAAA

-621 AAVNDLVACSERMF
+621 AAVNDLIACSERMV
-635 ERMVAAHE
+635 ERMVAAQE

-651 GNEAG
+651 GNAASM
-656 IAAFDGFQR
+656 AAFEGFQKA
-665 VQADY
+665 QADY

-779 MLGAAAGEAG
+779 MLADGDDGG
-789 ASEMERAALASDDLA
+789 PSEMERAALASDDLA

>member
-1 MKTSR
+1 M
-6 STRVPARAA
+6 A
-15 AWRWCAIVVLGVLAI
+15 VVWVLTLAS
-30 VPGAARAQDLPAT
+30 GTARAQGIPQT

-52 ERLLQAMEAGP
+52 NRMLEAMQAGAEA
-63 ESRAAAVAA
+63 RAAAVAA

-94 MAAALAKVPA
+94 MAAALAKAP
-104 MPSMEDAEELAGGV
+104 G
-118 VHTAGAEAEAEA
+118 TAGTEMDFGVPDAPAGDAQTPAEAEAAAAAISARIEEFRRAMEA
-130 EAYQARVAEWQR
+130 RDGARA
-142 AWEDREAS
+142 
-150 KKAALEP
+150 AALEP
-157 FRARAASVSTDVRAA
+157 FRARAAAVPNDVRAA
-172 ERALFEAVR
+172 ERAFFELVR
-181 ATAASDASRAAVD
+181 ATATSDAQRAVVE

-207 SREDLRGQ
+207 SRPDLRASFGLT
-215 PWMPLTFPSL
+215 LTFPSL
-225 PTGAPAD
+225 PAGVPAD
-232 DALRAR
+232 EALRAR
-238 LDARIMAWER
+238 IDACIMAWER
-248 ASAEALEQ
+248 ASTASLEQ
-256 GASAEEFVRRR
+256 GGTADEFRSRRI
-267 LLAAAEVAAM
+267 AAAVEVAAM
-277 LPADVGAPW
+277 MPDEVGTRW
-286 IRGVR
+286 VRGVR
-291 GRAANQLGLWGIDP
+291 GRAANALGLWGIDP
-305 SAGLASALGDRA
+305 AAGLESALGDRA
-317 TPEVRARMDRWADE
+317 TPEVRARIDRWAEE
-331 RDALLVEAL
+331 RDALVVQAAAPPPAPVDGVAASDRMAL
-340 AAGDAEAADDVAADD
+340 MMRDRELSEAALTD
-355 AAADDEAAP
+355 
-364 SAASLRIA
+364 
-372 LMQRDQELSDTALAE
+372 
-387 LAALID
+387 LAALIA
-393 DPAFGKEALQMKLMQ
+393 DPSLDKDALETKLMA

-414 PDDEGG
+414 PDDDGDA
-420 PRFAG
+420 RFSG
-425 ESVMRGAM
+425 ESMMRSAM
-433 ARSRAAVG
+433 ERSIATLG
-441 GDQPEDGE
+441 GDEAADAGDSED
-449 EADPFGPDNMEWI
+449 ADPFDPAMMERI

-470 ADLEPVRAR
+470 ADLELVRAR

-484 EATSLWNQLC
+484 EGATLWDQLC

-499 TSAEVDSEM
+499 KSADIESEM
-508 KSFIKEAEQDR
+508 KSIVQAAAE
-519 GAGRGLVER
+519 GRGMVER
-528 RRAIGRRSE
+528 SRAIARRRE
-537 AAEMAWFDA
+537 AAETAWFDA

-553 IPAEALD
+553 IPAEAID

-576 IFLVQVR
+576 IFLVQAR
-583 MVGNRWIDAD
+583 MTGNRWIDAD

-599 ACSSDARRAAA
+599 GCSPDARRAAA

-621 AAVNDLVACSERMF
+621 AAVNDLIACSERMV
-635 ERMVAAHE
+635 ERMVAAQE

-651 GNEAG
+651 GNAASM
-656 IAAFDGFQR
+656 AAFEGFQKA
-665 VQADY
+665 QADY

-779 MLGAAAGEAG
+779 MLADGGDG
-789 ASEMERAALASDDLA
+789 GPSEMERAALASDDLA

>member
-1 MKTSR
+1 MTTSR
-6 STRVPARAA
+6 SIHRAA
-15 AWRWCAIVVLGVLAI
+15 RMVARRLGTIAVVCVLALAC
-30 VPGAARAQDLPAT
+30 GTARAQGIPQT

-52 ERLLQAMEAGP
+52 NRMLEAMQAGAEAR
-63 ESRAAAVAA
+63 SAAVAA

-84 DETIRPLQAS
+84 DETVRPLQAS
-94 MAAALAKVPA
+94 MAAALAKAPGAAGPEMDFGVP
-104 MPSMEDAEELAGGV
+104 DAPAGDAQ
-118 VHTAGAEAEAEA
+118 TPAEAEAAAAAMSAEIEEYRRAMEA
-130 EAYQARVAEWQR
+130 RDGARA
-142 AWEDREAS
+142 
-150 KKAALEP
+150 AALEP
-157 FRARAASVSTDVRAA
+157 FRARAAAVPNDVRAA
-172 ERALFEAVR
+172 ERAFFELVR
-181 ATAASDASRAAVD
+181 ATATSDAQRAVVE

-200 RRRIAVA
+200 RRRIALA
-207 SREDLRGQ
+207 SRPDLRASFGLT
-215 PWMPLTFPSL
+215 LTFPSL
-225 PTGAPAD
+225 PAGVPAD
-232 DALRAR
+232 EALRAR
-238 LDARIMAWER
+238 IDACIIAWER
-248 ASAEALEQ
+248 ASTASLEQ
-256 GASAEEFVRRR
+256 GGTADEFRSRRI
-267 LLAAAEVAAM
+267 AAAVEVAAM
-277 LPADVGAPW
+277 MPDEVGTRW
-286 IRGVR
+286 VRGVR
-291 GRAANQLGLWGIDP
+291 GRAANALGLWGIDP
-305 SAGLASALGDRA
+305 AAGLESALGDRA
-317 TPEVRARMDRWADE
+317 TPEVRARIDRWAEE
-331 RDALLVEAL
+331 RDALVVQAAAPPPAPVDGVAASDRMAL
-340 AAGDAEAADDVAADD
+340 MMRDRELSEAALTD
-355 AAADDEAAP
+355 
-364 SAASLRIA
+364 
-372 LMQRDQELSDTALAE
+372 
-387 LAALID
+387 LAALIA
-393 DPAFGKEALQMKLMQ
+393 DPALDKDALETKLMA

-414 PDDEGG
+414 PDDDGDA
-420 PRFAG
+420 RFSG
-425 ESVMRGAM
+425 ESMMRSAM
-433 ARSRAAVG
+433 ERSIATLG
-441 GDQPEDGE
+441 GDEAADAGDSED
-449 EADPFGPDNMEWI
+449 ADPFDPAMMERI

-470 ADLEPVRAR
+470 ADLELVRAR

-484 EATSLWNQLC
+484 EGATLWDQLC

-499 TSAEVDSEM
+499 KSADIESEM
-508 KSFIKEAEQDR
+508 KSIVQAAAE
-519 GAGRGLVER
+519 GRGMVER
-528 RRAIGRRSE
+528 SRAIARRRE
-537 AAEMAWFDA
+537 AAETAWFDA

-553 IPAEALD
+553 IPAEAID

-576 IFLVQVR
+576 IFLVQAR
-583 MVGNRWIDAD
+583 MTGNRWIDAD

-599 ACSSDARRAAA
+599 GCSPDARRAAA

-621 AAVNDLVACSERMF
+621 AAVNDLIACSERMV
-635 ERMVAAHE
+635 ERMVAAQE

-651 GNEAG
+651 GNAASM
-656 IAAFDGFQR
+656 AAFEGFQKA
-665 VQADY
+665 QADY

-779 MLGAAAGEAG
+779 MLADGDDGG
-789 ASEMERAALASDDLA
+789 PSEMERAALASDDLA